1 MKKIINEKFYTK
13 YQKAF
18 EELYT
23 IPEILSKSLL
33 ITIVIWLID
42 YFNIFSKI
50 AERKEFI
57 FIGIIILLLALIKI
71 LDFKPWNLYKLTTVN
86 YTDSF
91 LVSSIIA
98 LFVYSIKID
107 ICNKEQYY
115 KTITIICLSF
125 LLLILELIRIRKI
138 NKIEKIE
145 EPANVYDLKELYDGK
160 IENKNNGLIL
170 IKEKEVDYDLLER
183 GNIINKL
190 YEVVTKCYNGEKF
203 VLSLQGE
210 WGSGK
215 TTIINNFKKLIKD
228 DSNIIIIDDF
238 DPWSYEDEQA
248 MFKGMFDSIMKKIG
262 INFSII
268 DISNFLNFYIDAI
281 FNNSKYENK
290 YKIAKKY
297 YLDIDKSN
305 KLKSIINTYLKNN
318 NKKILFIIDNIERAD
333 KSNIN
338 LLFKLVNNIFDFDN
352 VIYLLSF
359 DDNRMK
365 EIFKND
371 FNSNYK
377 YLKKIIQLEVKV
389 PKIDRSVILNVVGKC
404 IGNIIKLYNID
415 VKEKDIKEIA
425 ELISMEITDLRDLK
439 IYLNS
444 VISFNYASN
453 KRLNLHDTL
462 LLELIKSKNIELYEE
477 IWKNGIYFVSED
489 VNIYNKVNN
498 TDIKAFNKEAKEY
511 FDKLFKNENNRR
523 FGKTLA
529 SLFPY
534 VKNYLNENVVKP
546 EYDPY
551 PVSKSEYHENLKS
564 EKICN
569 ARYFD
574 LYFTQCSNEFTNINK
589 NIELFVRSINSENK
603 IELIENE
610 FEGIVN
616 LYTNWIQKYTFETL
630 QLYLDDIR
638 SKYLLLKIID
648 KHFKEY
654 DNTTLFF
661 GISALQ
667 RMYVIMADLIFE
679 ISIGEFDEY
688 LKSIE
693 NDYSKINILQEIE
706 SKMQNVKKIFP
717 KDDTRSE
724 YKKEKLNEYVNEMTE
739 NVISNNIDILNK
751 KYYFYNNI
759 WGIYKVT
766 KDNMEKRKTYIKNIL
781 NKENIFRFLND
792 LLSMSLSTIRIW
804 ICYKKINNRRI
815 FKYRRNR

>member
-1 MKKIINEKFYTK
+1 MKKIINEKFNTK

-33 ITIVIWLID
+33 ITIGIWLID

-57 FIGIIILLLALIKI
+57 FIGIIILILAVIKI
-71 LDFKPWNLYKLTTVN
+71 LGFKPWNLYKLTTVN

-138 NKIEKIE
+138 NKIEKNE

-262 INFSII
+262 INFSIR

-333 KSNIN
+333 KDNIN
-338 LLFKLVNNIFDFDN
+338 LLFKLVNNIFNFDN

-389 PKIDRSVILNVVGKC
+389 PKIDEDVMKDVVSIC
-404 IGNIIKLYNID
+404 IKNLMKLYEID
-415 VKEKDIKEIA
+415 FNEKDNEETIELLAQRIK
-425 ELISMEITDLRDLK
+425 DLRELK

-444 VISFNYASN
+444 VISFNHV
-453 KRLNLHDTL
+453 LNNNLNIQDTM
-462 LLELIKSKNIELYEE
+462 LLELIKSQNVELYEE
-477 IWKNGIYFVSED
+477 IWRNRQYFISED
-489 VNIYNKVNN
+489 TTIFGKSYNYGIREFN
-498 TDIKAFNKEAKEY
+498 IKAKKY
-511 FDKLFKNENNRR
+511 F
-523 FGKTLA
+523 A
-529 SLFPY
+529 SLFDSQTNEEYKEILAFMFPY
-534 VKNYLNENVVKP
+534 VENYLNDREVRTENAQYFNGK
-546 EYDPY
+546 EGYQT
-551 PVSKSEYHENLKS
+551 NLKN
-564 EKICN
+564 KRIFN
-569 ARYFD
+569 ARYFE
-574 LYFTQCSNEFTNINK
+574 LYFSQSNNEFTTINKIVEEFVKAINNEK
-589 NIELFVRSINSENK
+589 NIEIIYDTFGEVI
-603 IELIENE
+603 
-610 FEGIVN
+610 N
-616 LYTNWIQKYTFETL
+616 LYTNWIQKFTFETL
-630 QLYLDDIR
+630 QLYLNEIKP
-638 SKYLLLKIID
+638 KYLLLKIINT
-648 KHFKEY
+648 HLKEY
-654 DNTTLFF
+654 DDTAIFF
-661 GISALQ
+661 GLSAL
-667 RMYVIMADLIFE
+667 RRICIIMAELITE
-679 ISIGEFDEY
+679 ISKEEFDEFT
-688 LKSIE
+688 KNME
-693 NDYSKINILQEIE
+693 NDYSKIWIIKEIMNWIENGKNRFKEE
-706 SKMQNVKKIFP
+706 SKYR
-717 KDDTRSE
+717 KDRFNSILT
-724 YKKEKLNEYVNEMTE
+724 KMAE
-739 NVISNNIDILNK
+739 NVFTNNIDILNK
-751 KYYFYNNI
+751 NCYFPNNLNAI
-759 WGIYKVT
+759 FEIV
-766 KDNMEKRKTYIKNIL
+766 KDDNKKRKEYIKNIL
-781 NKENIFRFLND
+781 DQENVFRFLNEI
-792 LLSMSLSTIRIW
+792 LGRSIGSFRIW
-804 ICYKKINNRRI
+804 LCYKRISNRRI
-815 FKYRRNR
+815 FKCRRSR

>member
-1 MKKIINEKFYTK
+1 MKKIINEKFNTK

-57 FIGIIILLLALIKI
+57 FIGIIILILAVIKI
-71 LDFKPWNLYKLTTVN
+71 LGFKPWNLYKLTTVN

-91 LVSSIIA
+91 LVSSIIV

-115 KTITIICLSF
+115 KTIIIICLSF

-138 NKIEKIE
+138 NKIEKNE
-145 EPANVYDLKELYDGK
+145 EPVNVYDLKELYDGK

-248 MFKGMFDSIMKKIG
+248 MFKGMFDSIMKEIE
-262 INFSII
+262 INFSIR

-281 FNNSKYENK
+281 FNNSKYENI

-333 KSNIN
+333 KDNIN
-338 LLFKLVNNIFDFDN
+338 LLFKLVNNIFNFDN

-371 FNSNYK
+371 LNSNYK

-389 PKIDRSVILNVVGKC
+389 PKIDENVMKDVVGRC
-404 IGNIIKLYNID
+404 IKNLMKLYEINFN
-415 VKEKDIKEIA
+415 EKDNEKTIELLAQKIK
-425 ELISMEITDLRDLK
+425 DLRELK

-444 VISFNYASN
+444 VISFN
-453 KRLNLHDTL
+453 KLLNNNLNIQDTM
-462 LLELIKSKNIELYEE
+462 LLELIKSQNIELYEE
-477 IWKNGIYFVSED
+477 IWKNRKYFISED
-489 VNIYNKVNN
+489 TTIFGKSYNYD
-498 TDIKAFNKEAKEY
+498 TREFNKKAKDY
-511 FDKLFKNENNRR
+511 FDKLFILQTNKEYKEILS
-523 FGKTLA
+523 FM
-529 SLFPY
+529 FPY
-534 VKNYLNENVVKP
+534 VGNYFNDRKVRTENAQYFNGK
-546 EYDPY
+546 EDYQT
-551 PVSKSEYHENLKS
+551 NLKN
-564 EKICN
+564 KRIFN
-569 ARYFD
+569 ARYFE
-574 LYFTQCSNEFTNINK
+574 LYFSQCNNEFTIINK
-589 NIELFVRSINSENK
+589 IIEEFIKTINNEK
-603 IELIENE
+603 DIEIINNAFGEV
-610 FEGIVN
+610 IN
-616 LYTNWIQKYTFETL
+616 LYTNWVQKFTFETL
-630 QLYLDDIR
+630 QLYLNEVKT
-638 SKYLLLKIID
+638 KYLLLKIIN
-648 KHFKEY
+648 KHLKEY
-654 DNTTLFF
+654 DDTVIFF
-661 GISALQ
+661 GLSALG
-667 RMYVIMADLIFE
+667 RIHIIMAELITV
-679 ISIGEFDEY
+679 ISREEFDEFT
-688 LKSIE
+688 KKIE
-693 NDYSKINILQEIE
+693 KDYSKMWTIKEIIYWIE
-706 SKMQNVKKIFP
+706 NGKNGFKEENKYR
-717 KDDTRSE
+717 KDR
-724 YKKEKLNEYVNEMTE
+724 LNSMLTTMAE

-751 KYYFYNNI
+751 DFYFNNNLI
-759 WGIYKVT
+759 EILRIT
-766 KDNMEKRKTYIKNIL
+766 KERIEERKKYIKTIL
-781 NKENIFRFLND
+781 NQENIFRFLD
-792 LLSMSLSTIRIW
+792 ELLGKSISNLRIW

>member
-1 MKKIINEKFYTK
+1 MKKIINEKFNTK

-57 FIGIIILLLALIKI
+57 FIGIIILILAVIKI
-71 LDFKPWNLYKLTTVN
+71 LGFKPWNLYKLTTVN

-91 LVSSIIA
+91 FVSSIIA

-125 LLLILELIRIRKI
+125 SLLILELIRIRKI
-138 NKIEKIE
+138 NKIEKNE

-262 INFSII
+262 INFSIR

-305 KLKSIINTYLKNN
+305 KLKLIINTYLKNN

-333 KSNIN
+333 KDNIN
-338 LLFKLVNNIFDFDN
+338 LLFKLVNNIFNFDN

-389 PKIDRSVILNVVGKC
+389 PKIDENVMKDVVGRC
-404 IGNIIKLYNID
+404 IKNLMKLYEINFN
-415 VKEKDIKEIA
+415 EKDNEKTIELLAQKIK
-425 ELISMEITDLRDLK
+425 DLRELK

-444 VISFNYASN
+444 VISFN
-453 KRLNLHDTL
+453 KLLNNNLNIQDTM
-462 LLELIKSKNIELYEE
+462 LLELIKSQNVELYEE
-477 IWKNGIYFVSED
+477 IWRNRKYFISED
-489 VNIYNKVNN
+489 TTIFGKSYNYD
-498 TDIKAFNKEAKEY
+498 TREFNKKAKDY
-511 FDKLFKNENNRR
+511 FDKLFILQTNKEY
-523 FGKTLA
+523 KEILA
-529 SLFPY
+529 FMFPY
-534 VKNYLNENVVKP
+534 VENYLNDREVRTENTQYFYGK
-546 EYDPY
+546 EDYQT
-551 PVSKSEYHENLKS
+551 NLKN
-564 EKICN
+564 KRIFN
-569 ARYFD
+569 ARYFE
-574 LYFTQCSNEFTNINK
+574 LYFSQCNNEFTIINK
-589 NIELFVRSINSENK
+589 IIEEFIKTINNEKDIEIINNAFGEVINI
-603 IELIENE
+603 
-610 FEGIVN
+610 
-616 LYTNWIQKYTFETL
+616 YTNWVQKFTFETL
-630 QLYLDDIR
+630 QLHLNEVKP
-638 SKYLLLKIID
+638 KYLLLKIIN
-648 KHFKEY
+648 KHLKQY
-654 DNTTLFF
+654 DDTVIFF
-661 GISALQ
+661 GLSAL
-667 RMYVIMADLIFE
+667 RRIHIIMAELITE
-679 ISIGEFDEY
+679 ISREEFDEFT
-688 LKSIE
+688 KKIE
-693 NDYSKINILQEIE
+693 KDYSKMWTIKEIIYWIANGKNSFKEENKYRKDRLNSILTT
-706 SKMQNVKKIFP
+706 MA
-717 KDDTRSE
+717 
-724 YKKEKLNEYVNEMTE
+724 E

-751 KYYFYNNI
+751 NFYFNNNLI
-759 WGIYKVT
+759 EILRIT
-766 KDNMEKRKTYIKNIL
+766 KERIEERKKYIKTIL
-781 NKENIFRFLND
+781 NQENIFRFLD
-792 LLSMSLSTIRIW
+792 ELLGKSISNLRIW

-815 FKYRRNR
+815 FKYRRN

>member
-1 MKKIINEKFYTK
+1 MKKIINEKFNTK

-57 FIGIIILLLALIKI
+57 FIGIIILILAVIKI
-71 LDFKPWNLYKLTTVN
+71 LGFKPWNLYKLTTVN
-86 YTDSF
+86 YTDAF
-91 LVSSIIA
+91 FVSSIIA

-125 LLLILELIRIRKI
+125 SLLILELIRIRKI
-138 NKIEKIE
+138 NKIEKNE

-228 DSNIIIIDDF
+228 DSSIIIIDDF

-262 INFSII
+262 INFSIR

-305 KLKSIINTYLKNN
+305 KLKLIINTYLKNN

-333 KSNIN
+333 KDNIN
-338 LLFKLVNNIFDFDN
+338 LLFKLVNNIFNFDN

-389 PKIDRSVILNVVGKC
+389 PKIDENVMKDVVGRC
-404 IGNIIKLYNID
+404 IKNLMKLYEINFN
-415 VKEKDIKEIA
+415 EKDNEKTIELLAQKIK
-425 ELISMEITDLRDLK
+425 DLRELK

-444 VISFNYASN
+444 VISFN
-453 KRLNLHDTL
+453 KLLNNNLNIQDTM
-462 LLELIKSKNIELYEE
+462 LLELIKSQNVELYEE
-477 IWKNGIYFVSED
+477 IWRNRKYFISED
-489 VNIYNKVNN
+489 TTIFGKFYNYD
-498 TDIKAFNKEAKEY
+498 TREFNKKAKDY
-511 FDKLFKNENNRR
+511 FDKLFILQTNKEY
-523 FGKTLA
+523 KEILA
-529 SLFPY
+529 FMFPY
-534 VKNYLNENVVKP
+534 VENYLNDREVRTENTQYFYGK
-546 EYDPY
+546 EDYQT
-551 PVSKSEYHENLKS
+551 NLKN
-564 EKICN
+564 KRIFN
-569 ARYFD
+569 ARYFE
-574 LYFTQCSNEFTNINK
+574 LYFSQCNNEFTIINK
-589 NIELFVRSINSENK
+589 IIEEFIKTINNEKDIEIINNAFGEVINI
-603 IELIENE
+603 
-610 FEGIVN
+610 
-616 LYTNWIQKYTFETL
+616 YTNWVQKFTFETL
-630 QLYLDDIR
+630 QLHLNEVKP
-638 SKYLLLKIID
+638 KYLLLKIIN
-648 KHFKEY
+648 KHLKQY
-654 DNTTLFF
+654 DDTVIFF
-661 GISALQ
+661 GLSAL
-667 RMYVIMADLIFE
+667 RRIHIIMAELITE
-679 ISIGEFDEY
+679 ISREEFDEFT
-688 LKSIE
+688 KKIE
-693 NDYSKINILQEIE
+693 KDYSKMWTIKEIIYWIANGKNSFKEENKYRKDRLNSILTT
-706 SKMQNVKKIFP
+706 MA
-717 KDDTRSE
+717 
-724 YKKEKLNEYVNEMTE
+724 E

-751 KYYFYNNI
+751 NFYFNNNLI
-759 WGIYKVT
+759 EILRIT
-766 KDNMEKRKTYIKNIL
+766 KERIEERKKYIKTIL
-781 NKENIFRFLND
+781 NQENIFRFLD
-792 LLSMSLSTIRIW
+792 ELLGKSISNLRIW

-815 FKYRRNR
+815 FKYRRN

>member
-1 MKKIINEKFYTK
+1 MKKIINEKFNTK

-33 ITIVIWLID
+33 ITIGIWLID

-57 FIGIIILLLALIKI
+57 FIGIIILILAVIKI
-71 LDFKPWNLYKLTTVN
+71 LGFKPWNLYKLTTVN

-138 NKIEKIE
+138 NKIEKNE

-262 INFSII
+262 INFSIR

-333 KSNIN
+333 KDNIN
-338 LLFKLVNNIFDFDN
+338 LLFKLVNNIFNFDN

-389 PKIDRSVILNVVGKC
+389 PKIDEDVMKDVVSIC
-404 IGNIIKLYNID
+404 IKNLMKLYEID
-415 VKEKDIKEIA
+415 FNEKDNEETIELLAQRIK
-425 ELISMEITDLRDLK
+425 DLRELK

-444 VISFNYASN
+444 VISFNHV
-453 KRLNLHDTL
+453 LNNNLNIQDTM
-462 LLELIKSKNIELYEE
+462 LLELIKSQNVELYEE
-477 IWKNGIYFVSED
+477 IWRNRQYFISED
-489 VNIYNKVNN
+489 TTIFGKSYNYGIREFN
-498 TDIKAFNKEAKEY
+498 IKAKKY
-511 FDKLFKNENNRR
+511 F
-523 FGKTLA
+523 A
-529 SLFPY
+529 SLFDSQTNEEYKEILAFMFPY
-534 VKNYLNENVVKP
+534 VENYLNDREVRTENAQYFNGK
-546 EYDPY
+546 EDYQT
-551 PVSKSEYHENLKS
+551 NLKN
-564 EKICN
+564 KRIFN
-569 ARYFD
+569 ARYFE
-574 LYFTQCSNEFTNINK
+574 LYFSQSNNEFTTINKIVEEFIKAINNEK
-589 NIELFVRSINSENK
+589 NIEIIYDTFGEVI
-603 IELIENE
+603 
-610 FEGIVN
+610 N
-616 LYTNWIQKYTFETL
+616 LYTNWIQKFTFETL
-630 QLYLDDIR
+630 QLYLNEIKP
-638 SKYLLLKIID
+638 KYLLLKIINT
-648 KHFKEY
+648 HLKEY
-654 DNTTLFF
+654 DDTAIFF
-661 GISALQ
+661 GLSAL
-667 RMYVIMADLIFE
+667 RRICIIMAELITE
-679 ISIGEFDEY
+679 ISKEEFDEFT
-688 LKSIE
+688 KNME
-693 NDYSKINILQEIE
+693 NDYSKIWIIKEIMNWIENGKNRFKEE
-706 SKMQNVKKIFP
+706 SKYR
-717 KDDTRSE
+717 KDRFNSILT
-724 YKKEKLNEYVNEMTE
+724 KMAE
-739 NVISNNIDILNK
+739 NVFANNIDILNK
-751 KYYFYNNI
+751 NCYFPNNLNAI
-759 WGIYKVT
+759 FEIV
-766 KDNMEKRKTYIKNIL
+766 KDDNKKRKEYIKNIL
-781 NKENIFRFLND
+781 DQENVFRFLNEI
-792 LLSMSLSTIRIW
+792 LGRSIGSFRIW
-804 ICYKKINNRRI
+804 LCYKRISNRRI
-815 FKYRRNR
+815 FKCRRSR

>member
-1 MKKIINEKFYTK
+1 MKKIINEKFNTK

-33 ITIVIWLID
+33 ITMIIWLID

-71 LDFKPWNLYKLTTVN
+71 LDFKPWNLYKLATVN

-91 LVSSIIA
+91 LVSSIIS
-98 LFVYSIKID
+98 LFVYGIKID

-125 LLLILELIRIRKI
+125 LLLILELMRIRKI

-145 EPANVYDLKELYDGK
+145 EIANVYDLKELYDGK
-160 IENKNNGLIL
+160 IENKNNDLIL

-215 TTIINNFKKLIKD
+215 TTIINNFKKLLKD

-262 INFSII
+262 INFSIR
-268 DISNFLNFYIDAI
+268 DISNFLNFYIDAV

-333 KSNIN
+333 KDNIN

-371 FNSNYK
+371 LNSNYK

-389 PKIDRSVILNVVGKC
+389 PKIDENVMKDVVGRC
-404 IGNIIKLYNID
+404 IKNLMKLYEINFN
-415 VKEKDIKEIA
+415 EKDNEKTIELLAQKIK
-425 ELISMEITDLRDLK
+425 DLRELK

-444 VISFNYASN
+444 VISFN
-453 KRLNLHDTL
+453 KLLNNNLNTQDTM
-462 LLELIKSKNIELYEE
+462 LLELIKSQNIELYEE
-477 IWKNGIYFVSED
+477 IWRNRKYFISED
-489 VNIYNKVNN
+489 TTIFEKSYNYD
-498 TDIKAFNKEAKEY
+498 TRGFNKKAKDYFDRLFDSQINKEY
-511 FDKLFKNENNRR
+511 KEILSFM
-523 FGKTLA
+523 
-529 SLFPY
+529 FPY
-534 VKNYLNENVVKP
+534 VENYLNDREVRTENAQYFNGKE
-546 EYDPY
+546 EYQT
-551 PVSKSEYHENLKS
+551 NLKN
-564 EKICN
+564 KRIFN
-569 ARYFD
+569 ARYFE
-574 LYFTQCSNEFTNINK
+574 LYFSQSNNEFTIINK
-589 NIELFVRSINSENK
+589 IVEEFVKTINNEKDIEIINNAFSEV
-603 IELIENE
+603 I
-610 FEGIVN
+610 N
-616 LYTNWIQKYTFETL
+616 LYTNWVQKFTFETL
-630 QLYLDDIR
+630 QLYLNEVKP
-638 SKYLLLKIID
+638 KYLLLKIIN
-648 KHFKEY
+648 KHLKEY
-654 DNTTLFF
+654 DDTVIFL
-661 GISALQ
+661 GLSALQ
-667 RMYVIMADLIFE
+667 RIYIIMAELITE
-679 ISIGEFDEY
+679 ISREEFDEFT
-688 LKSIE
+688 KNIE
-693 NDYSKINILQEIE
+693 NDYSKIWIIKEIMYWIENGKNSFKEE
-706 SKMQNVKKIFP
+706 SKYRKGRLDSILTTMA
-717 KDDTRSE
+717 
-724 YKKEKLNEYVNEMTE
+724 E

-751 KYYFYNNI
+751 NFYFNNNLI
-759 WGIYKVT
+759 EILRIT
-766 KDNMEKRKTYIKNIL
+766 KERIGERKKYIKTIL
-781 NKENIFRFLND
+781 NQENIFRFLNE
-792 LLSMSLSTIRIW
+792 LLGRSIGNLRIW
-804 ICYKKINNRRI
+804 ICYK
-815 FKYRRNR
+815 

>member
-1 MKKIINEKFYTK
+1 MKKIINEKFNTK

-18 EELYT
+18 EELYA

-57 FIGIIILLLALIKI
+57 FIGIIILILAVIKI
-71 LDFKPWNLYKLTTVN
+71 LGFKPWNLYKLTTVN

-91 LVSSIIA
+91 FVSSIIA

-125 LLLILELIRIRKI
+125 SLLILELIRIRKI
-138 NKIEKIE
+138 NKIEKNE

-262 INFSII
+262 INFSIR

-305 KLKSIINTYLKNN
+305 KLKLIINTYLKNN

-333 KSNIN
+333 KDNIN
-338 LLFKLVNNIFDFDN
+338 LLFKLVNNIFNFDN

-389 PKIDRSVILNVVGKC
+389 PKIDEDVMKDVVSIC
-404 IGNIIKLYNID
+404 IKNLMKLYEINFN
-415 VKEKDIKEIA
+415 EKDNEETIELLSQRIK
-425 ELISMEITDLRDLK
+425 DLRELK

-444 VISFNYASN
+444 VISFNHV
-453 KRLNLHDTL
+453 LNNNLNIQDTM
-462 LLELIKSKNIELYEE
+462 LLELIKSQNVELYEE
-477 IWKNGIYFVSED
+477 IWRNRQYFISED
-489 VNIYNKVNN
+489 TTIFGKSYNYGIREFN
-498 TDIKAFNKEAKEY
+498 IKAKKY
-511 FDKLFKNENNRR
+511 F
-523 FGKTLA
+523 A
-529 SLFPY
+529 SLFDSQTNEEYKEILAFMFPY
-534 VKNYLNENVVKP
+534 VENYLNDREVRTENAQYFNGK
-546 EYDPY
+546 EDYQT
-551 PVSKSEYHENLKS
+551 NLKN
-564 EKICN
+564 KRIFN
-569 ARYFD
+569 ARYFE
-574 LYFTQCSNEFTNINK
+574 LYFSQSNNEFTTINKIVEEFVKTINNEK
-589 NIELFVRSINSENK
+589 NIEIIKDTFGEVI
-603 IELIENE
+603 
-610 FEGIVN
+610 N
-616 LYTNWIQKYTFETL
+616 LYTNWIQKFTFETL
-630 QLYLDDIR
+630 QLYLNEIKP
-638 SKYLLLKIID
+638 KYLLLKIINI
-648 KHFKEY
+648 HLKEY
-654 DNTTLFF
+654 DDTAIFF
-661 GISALQ
+661 GLSAL
-667 RMYVIMADLIFE
+667 RRICIIMAELITE
-679 ISIGEFDEY
+679 ISKEEFDEFT
-688 LKSIE
+688 KNME
-693 NDYSKINILQEIE
+693 NDYSKIWTIKEIIYWIE
-706 SKMQNVKKIFP
+706 NGKNNFKEGNKYR
-717 KDDTRSE
+717 KDR
-724 YKKEKLNEYVNEMTE
+724 LNSIPTTMAE
-739 NVISNNIDILNK
+739 NVFTNNIDILNK
-751 KYYFYNNI
+751 NCYFPNNLNAI
-759 WGIYKVT
+759 FEIVKG
-766 KDNMEKRKTYIKNIL
+766 DNKKRKEYIKNIL
-781 NKENIFRFLND
+781 DQENVFRFLNEI
-792 LLSMSLSTIRIW
+792 LGRSIGSFRIW

-815 FKYRRNR
+815 FKYRRN

>member
-1 MKKIINEKFYTK
+1 MKKIINEKFNTK

-57 FIGIIILLLALIKI
+57 FIGIIILILAVIKI
-71 LDFKPWNLYKLTTVN
+71 LGFKPWNLYKLTTVN
-86 YTDSF
+86 YTDAF
-91 LVSSIIA
+91 FVSSIIA

-125 LLLILELIRIRKI
+125 SLLILELIRIRKI
-138 NKIEKIE
+138 NKIEKNE

-228 DSNIIIIDDF
+228 DSSIIIIDDF

-262 INFSII
+262 INFSIR

-305 KLKSIINTYLKNN
+305 KLKLIINTYLKNN

-333 KSNIN
+333 KDNIN
-338 LLFKLVNNIFDFDN
+338 LLFKLVNNIFNFDN

-389 PKIDRSVILNVVGKC
+389 PKIDENVMKDVVGRC
-404 IGNIIKLYNID
+404 IKNLMKLYEINFN
-415 VKEKDIKEIA
+415 EKDNEKTIELLAQKIK
-425 ELISMEITDLRDLK
+425 DLRELK

-444 VISFNYASN
+444 VISFN
-453 KRLNLHDTL
+453 KLLNNNLNIQDTM
-462 LLELIKSKNIELYEE
+462 LLELIKSQNVELYEE
-477 IWKNGIYFVSED
+477 IWRNRKYFISED
-489 VNIYNKVNN
+489 TTIFGKFYNYD
-498 TDIKAFNKEAKEY
+498 TREFNKKAKDY
-511 FDKLFKNENNRR
+511 FDKLFILQTNKEY
-523 FGKTLA
+523 KEILA
-529 SLFPY
+529 FMFPY
-534 VKNYLNENVVKP
+534 VENYLNDREVRTENTQYFYGK
-546 EYDPY
+546 EDYQT
-551 PVSKSEYHENLKS
+551 NLKN
-564 EKICN
+564 KRIFN
-569 ARYFD
+569 ARYFE
-574 LYFTQCSNEFTNINK
+574 LYFSQCNNEFTIINK
-589 NIELFVRSINSENK
+589 IIEEFIKTINNEKDIEIINNAFGEVINI
-603 IELIENE
+603 
-610 FEGIVN
+610 
-616 LYTNWIQKYTFETL
+616 YTNWVQKFTFETL
-630 QLYLDDIR
+630 QLHLNEVKP
-638 SKYLLLKIID
+638 KYLLLKIIN
-648 KHFKEY
+648 KHLKQY
-654 DNTTLFF
+654 DDTVIFF
-661 GISALQ
+661 GLSAL
-667 RMYVIMADLIFE
+667 RRIHIIMAELITE
-679 ISIGEFDEY
+679 ISREEFDEFT
-688 LKSIE
+688 KKI
-693 NDYSKINILQEIE
+693 DYSKMWTIKEIIYWIANGKNSFKEENKYRKDRLNSILTT
-706 SKMQNVKKIFP
+706 MA
-717 KDDTRSE
+717 
-724 YKKEKLNEYVNEMTE
+724 E

-751 KYYFYNNI
+751 NFYFNNNLI
-759 WGIYKVT
+759 EILRIT
-766 KDNMEKRKTYIKNIL
+766 KERIEERKKYIKTIL
-781 NKENIFRFLND
+781 NQENIFRFLD
-792 LLSMSLSTIRIW
+792 ELLGKSISNLRIW

-815 FKYRRNR
+815 FKYRRN

>member
-33 ITIVIWLID
+33 ITIGIWLID

-57 FIGIIILLLALIKI
+57 FIGIIILILAVIKI
-71 LDFKPWNLYKLTTVN
+71 LGFKPWNLYKLTTVN

-138 NKIEKIE
+138 NKIEKNE

-190 YEVVTKCYNGEKF
+190 YEVVNKCYNGEKF

-262 INFSII
+262 INFSIR

-305 KLKSIINTYLKNN
+305 KLKLIINTYLKNN

-333 KSNIN
+333 KDNIN
-338 LLFKLVNNIFDFDN
+338 LLFKLVNNIFNFDN

-389 PKIDRSVILNVVGKC
+389 PKIDENVMKDVVGRC
-404 IGNIIKLYNID
+404 IKNLMKLYEINFN
-415 VKEKDIKEIA
+415 EKDNEKTIELLAQKIK
-425 ELISMEITDLRDLK
+425 DLRELK

-444 VISFNYASN
+444 VISFN
-453 KRLNLHDTL
+453 KLLNNNLNIQDTM
-462 LLELIKSKNIELYEE
+462 LLELIKSQNVELYEE
-477 IWKNGIYFVSED
+477 IWRNRKYFISED
-489 VNIYNKVNN
+489 TTIFGKSYNYD
-498 TDIKAFNKEAKEY
+498 TREFNKKAKDY
-511 FDKLFKNENNRR
+511 FDKLFILQTNKEY
-523 FGKTLA
+523 KEILA
-529 SLFPY
+529 FMFPY
-534 VKNYLNENVVKP
+534 VENYLNDREVRTENTQYFYGN
-546 EYDPY
+546 EDYQT
-551 PVSKSEYHENLKS
+551 NLKN
-564 EKICN
+564 KRIFN
-569 ARYFD
+569 ARYFE
-574 LYFTQCSNEFTNINK
+574 LYFSQCNNEFTIINK
-589 NIELFVRSINSENK
+589 IIEEFIKTINNEKDIGIINNAFSEV
-603 IELIENE
+603 I
-610 FEGIVN
+610 N
-616 LYTNWIQKYTFETL
+616 LYTNWGQKFTFETL
-630 QLYLDDIR
+630 QLYLNEVKP
-638 SKYLLLKIID
+638 KYLLLKIIN
-648 KHFKEY
+648 KHLKEY
-654 DNTTLFF
+654 DDTVIFF
-661 GISALQ
+661 GLSAL
-667 RMYVIMADLIFE
+667 RRIHIIMAELITV
-679 ISIGEFDEY
+679 ISREEFDEFT
-688 LKSIE
+688 KKIE
-693 NDYSKINILQEIE
+693 KDYSKMWNIKEIIYWIE
-706 SKMQNVKKIFP
+706 NGKNNFKEENKYR
-717 KDDTRSE
+717 KDR
-724 YKKEKLNEYVNEMTE
+724 LNSILTTMAE

-751 KYYFYNNI
+751 NFYFNNNLI
-759 WGIYKVT
+759 EILRIT
-766 KDNMEKRKTYIKNIL
+766 KERIEERKKYIKTIL
-781 NKENIFRFLND
+781 NQENIFRFLD
-792 LLSMSLSTIRIW
+792 ELLGKSISNLRIW

>member
-1 MKKIINEKFYTK
+1 MKKIINEKFNTK

-33 ITIVIWLID
+33 ITIGIWLID

-57 FIGIIILLLALIKI
+57 FLGIIILILAVIKI

-138 NKIEKIE
+138 NKIEKNE

-262 INFSII
+262 INFSIR

-333 KSNIN
+333 KDNIN
-338 LLFKLVNNIFDFDN
+338 LLFKLVNNIFNFDN

-389 PKIDRSVILNVVGKC
+389 PKIDENVMKDVVGRC
-404 IGNIIKLYNID
+404 IKNLMKLYEINFN
-415 VKEKDIKEIA
+415 EKDNEKTIELLAQKIK
-425 ELISMEITDLRDLK
+425 DLRELK

-444 VISFNYASN
+444 VISFN
-453 KRLNLHDTL
+453 KLLNNNLNIQDTM
-462 LLELIKSKNIELYEE
+462 LLELIKSQNVELYEE
-477 IWKNGIYFVSED
+477 IWRNRKYFISED
-489 VNIYNKVNN
+489 TTIFGKSYNYD
-498 TDIKAFNKEAKEY
+498 TREFNKKAKNY
-511 FDKLFKNENNRR
+511 FDKLFILQTNKEY
-523 FGKTLA
+523 KEILA
-529 SLFPY
+529 FMFPY
-534 VKNYLNENVVKP
+534 VGNYLNDREVRTENTQYFNGK
-546 EYDPY
+546 EDYQT
-551 PVSKSEYHENLKS
+551 NLKN
-564 EKICN
+564 KRIFN
-569 ARYFD
+569 ARYFE
-574 LYFTQCSNEFTNINK
+574 LYFSQCNNEFTIINK
-589 NIELFVRSINSENK
+589 IIEEFIKTINNEKDIEIINNAFGEVINIYK
-603 IELIENE
+603 
-610 FEGIVN
+610 
-616 LYTNWIQKYTFETL
+616 NWVQKFTFETL
-630 QLYLDDIR
+630 QLHLNEVKP
-638 SKYLLLKIID
+638 KYLLLKIIN
-648 KHFKEY
+648 KHLKQY
-654 DNTTLFF
+654 DDTVIFF
-661 GISALQ
+661 GLSAL
-667 RMYVIMADLIFE
+667 RRIHIIMAELITE
-679 ISIGEFDEY
+679 ISREEFDEFT
-688 LKSIE
+688 KKIE
-693 NDYSKINILQEIE
+693 KDYSKMWTIKEIIYWIENGKNSFKEENKYRKDRLNSILTT
-706 SKMQNVKKIFP
+706 MA
-717 KDDTRSE
+717 
-724 YKKEKLNEYVNEMTE
+724 E

-751 KYYFYNNI
+751 NFYFNNNLI
-759 WGIYKVT
+759 EILRIT
-766 KDNMEKRKTYIKNIL
+766 KERIEERKKYIKTIL
-781 NKENIFRFLND
+781 NQENIFRFLD
-792 LLSMSLSTIRIW
+792 ELLGRSISNLRIW
-804 ICYKKINNRRI
+804 ICHKKINNRRI

>member
-1 MKKIINEKFYTK
+1 MKKIINEKFNTK

-33 ITIVIWLID
+33 ITIGIWLID

-57 FIGIIILLLALIKI
+57 FLGIIILILAVIKI

-125 LLLILELIRIRKI
+125 LLLILELIRIMKI
-138 NKIEKIE
+138 NKIEKNE

-262 INFSII
+262 INFSIR

-305 KLKSIINTYLKNN
+305 KLKLIINTYLKNN

-333 KSNIN
+333 KDNIN
-338 LLFKLVNNIFDFDN
+338 LLFKLVNNIFNFDN

-389 PKIDRSVILNVVGKC
+389 PKIDENVMKDVVGRC
-404 IGNIIKLYNID
+404 IKNLMKLYEINFN
-415 VKEKDIKEIA
+415 EKDNEKTIELLAQKIK
-425 ELISMEITDLRDLK
+425 DLRELK

-444 VISFNYASN
+444 VISFN
-453 KRLNLHDTL
+453 KLLNNNLNIQDTM
-462 LLELIKSKNIELYEE
+462 LLELIKSQNVELYEE
-477 IWKNGIYFVSED
+477 IWRNRKYFISED
-489 VNIYNKVNN
+489 TTIFGKSYNYD
-498 TDIKAFNKEAKEY
+498 TREFNKKAKNY
-511 FDKLFKNENNRR
+511 FDKLFILQTNKEY
-523 FGKTLA
+523 KEILA
-529 SLFPY
+529 FMFPY
-534 VKNYLNENVVKP
+534 VENYLNDREVRTENTQYFYGK
-546 EYDPY
+546 EDYQT
-551 PVSKSEYHENLKS
+551 NLKN
-564 EKICN
+564 KRIFN
-569 ARYFD
+569 ARYFE
-574 LYFTQCSNEFTNINK
+574 LYFSQCNNEFTIINK
-589 NIELFVRSINSENK
+589 IIEEFIKTINNEKDIEIINNAFGEVINI
-603 IELIENE
+603 
-610 FEGIVN
+610 
-616 LYTNWIQKYTFETL
+616 YTNWVQKFTFETL
-630 QLYLDDIR
+630 QLHLNEVKP
-638 SKYLLLKIID
+638 KYLLLKIIN
-648 KHFKEY
+648 KHLKQY
-654 DNTTLFF
+654 DDTVIFF
-661 GISALQ
+661 GLSAL
-667 RMYVIMADLIFE
+667 RRIHIIMAELITE
-679 ISIGEFDEY
+679 ISREEFDEFT
-688 LKSIE
+688 KKIE
-693 NDYSKINILQEIE
+693 KDYSKMWTIKEIIYWIE
-706 SKMQNVKKIFP
+706 NGKNGFKEENKYR
-717 KDDTRSE
+717 KDR
-724 YKKEKLNEYVNEMTE
+724 LNSMLTTMAE

-751 KYYFYNNI
+751 DFYFNNNLI
-759 WGIYKVT
+759 EILRIT
-766 KDNMEKRKTYIKNIL
+766 KERIEERKKYIKTIL
-781 NKENIFRFLND
+781 NQENIFRFLD
-792 LLSMSLSTIRIW
+792 ELLGKSISNLRIW

>member
-1 MKKIINEKFYTK
+1 MKKIINEKFNTK

-33 ITIVIWLID
+33 ITIGIWLID

-57 FIGIIILLLALIKI
+57 FLGIIILILAVIKI

-125 LLLILELIRIRKI
+125 LLLILELIRIMKI
-138 NKIEKIE
+138 NKIEKNE
-145 EPANVYDLKELYDGK
+145 EPANVYDLKELYDEK

-262 INFSII
+262 INFSIR

-305 KLKSIINTYLKNN
+305 KLKLIINTYLKNN

-333 KSNIN
+333 KDNIN
-338 LLFKLVNNIFDFDN
+338 LLFKLVNNIFNFDN

-389 PKIDRSVILNVVGKC
+389 PKIDENVMKDVVGRC
-404 IGNIIKLYNID
+404 IKNLMKLYEINFN
-415 VKEKDIKEIA
+415 EKDNEKTIELLAQKIK
-425 ELISMEITDLRDLK
+425 DLRELK

-444 VISFNYASN
+444 VISFN
-453 KRLNLHDTL
+453 KLLNNNLNIQDTM
-462 LLELIKSKNIELYEE
+462 LLELIKSQNVELYEE
-477 IWKNGIYFVSED
+477 IWRNRKYFISED
-489 VNIYNKVNN
+489 TTIFGKSYNYD
-498 TDIKAFNKEAKEY
+498 TREFNKKAKNY
-511 FDKLFKNENNRR
+511 FDKLFILQTNKEY
-523 FGKTLA
+523 KEILA
-529 SLFPY
+529 FMFPY
-534 VKNYLNENVVKP
+534 VGNYLNDREVRTENTQYFNGK
-546 EYDPY
+546 EDYQT
-551 PVSKSEYHENLKS
+551 NLKN
-564 EKICN
+564 KRIFN
-569 ARYFD
+569 ARYFE
-574 LYFTQCSNEFTNINK
+574 LYFSQCNNEFTIINK
-589 NIELFVRSINSENK
+589 IIEEFIKTINNEKDIEIINNAFGEVINIYK
-603 IELIENE
+603 
-610 FEGIVN
+610 
-616 LYTNWIQKYTFETL
+616 NWVQKFTFETL
-630 QLYLDDIR
+630 QLHLNEVKP
-638 SKYLLLKIID
+638 KYLLLKIIN
-648 KHFKEY
+648 KHLKQY
-654 DNTTLFF
+654 DDTVIFF
-661 GISALQ
+661 GLSAL
-667 RMYVIMADLIFE
+667 RRIHIIMAELITE
-679 ISIGEFDEY
+679 ISREEFDEFT
-688 LKSIE
+688 KKIE
-693 NDYSKINILQEIE
+693 KDYSKMWTIKEIIYWIENGKNSFKEENKYRKDRLNSILTT
-706 SKMQNVKKIFP
+706 MA
-717 KDDTRSE
+717 
-724 YKKEKLNEYVNEMTE
+724 E

-751 KYYFYNNI
+751 NFYFNNNLI
-759 WGIYKVT
+759 EILRIT
-766 KDNMEKRKTYIKNIL
+766 KERIEERKKYIKTIL
-781 NKENIFRFLND
+781 NQENIFRFLD
-792 LLSMSLSTIRIW
+792 ELLGRSISNLRIW
-804 ICYKKINNRRI
+804 ICHKKINNRRI
-815 FKYRRNR
+815 FKCRRSR

>member
-1 MKKIINEKFYTK
+1 MKKIINEKFNTK

-57 FIGIIILLLALIKI
+57 FIGIIILILAVIKI
-71 LDFKPWNLYKLTTVN
+71 LGFKPWNLYKLTTVN

-91 LVSSIIA
+91 FVSSIIA

-138 NKIEKIE
+138 NKIEKNE

-262 INFSII
+262 INFSIR

-305 KLKSIINTYLKNN
+305 KLKSIINIYLKNN

-333 KSNIN
+333 KDNIN
-338 LLFKLVNNIFDFDN
+338 LLFKLVNNIFNFDN
-352 VIYLLSF
+352 VIY
-359 DDNRMK
+359 
-365 EIFKND
+365 
-371 FNSNYK
+371 
-377 YLKKIIQLEVKV
+377 
-389 PKIDRSVILNVVGKC
+389 
-404 IGNIIKLYNID
+404 
-415 VKEKDIKEIA
+415 
-425 ELISMEITDLRDLK
+425 
-439 IYLNS
+439 
-444 VISFNYASN
+444 
-453 KRLNLHDTL
+453 
-462 LLELIKSKNIELYEE
+462 
-477 IWKNGIYFVSED
+477 
-489 VNIYNKVNN
+489 
-498 TDIKAFNKEAKEY
+498 
-511 FDKLFKNENNRR
+511 
-523 FGKTLA
+523 
-529 SLFPY
+529 
-534 VKNYLNENVVKP
+534 
-546 EYDPY
+546 
-551 PVSKSEYHENLKS
+551 
-564 EKICN
+564 
-569 ARYFD
+569 
-574 LYFTQCSNEFTNINK
+574 
-589 NIELFVRSINSENK
+589 
-603 IELIENE
+603 
-610 FEGIVN
+610 
-616 LYTNWIQKYTFETL
+616 
-630 QLYLDDIR
+630 
-638 SKYLLLKIID
+638 
-648 KHFKEY
+648 
-654 DNTTLFF
+654 
-661 GISALQ
+661 
-667 RMYVIMADLIFE
+667 
-679 ISIGEFDEY
+679 
-688 LKSIE
+688 
-693 NDYSKINILQEIE
+693 
-706 SKMQNVKKIFP
+706 
-717 KDDTRSE
+717 
-724 YKKEKLNEYVNEMTE
+724 
-739 NVISNNIDILNK
+739 
-751 KYYFYNNI
+751 
-759 WGIYKVT
+759 
-766 KDNMEKRKTYIKNIL
+766 
-781 NKENIFRFLND
+781 
-792 LLSMSLSTIRIW
+792 
-804 ICYKKINNRRI
+804 
-815 FKYRRNR
+815 

>member
-1 MKKIINEKFYTK
+1 MKKIINEKFNTK

-57 FIGIIILLLALIKI
+57 FIGIIILILAVIKI
-71 LDFKPWNLYKLTTVN
+71 LGFKPWNLYKLTTVN

-91 LVSSIIA
+91 FVSSIIA

-138 NKIEKIE
+138 NKIEKNE

-262 INFSII
+262 INFSIR

-305 KLKSIINTYLKNN
+305 KLKLIINTYLKNN

-333 KSNIN
+333 KDNIN
-338 LLFKLVNNIFDFDN
+338 LLFKLVNNIFNFDN

-389 PKIDRSVILNVVGKC
+389 PKIDENVMKDVVGRC
-404 IGNIIKLYNID
+404 IKNLMKLYEINFN
-415 VKEKDIKEIA
+415 EKDNEKTTELLAQKIK
-425 ELISMEITDLRDLK
+425 DLRELK

-444 VISFNYASN
+444 VISFN
-453 KRLNLHDTL
+453 KLLNNNLNIQDTM
-462 LLELIKSKNIELYEE
+462 LLEVIKSQNIELYEE
-477 IWKNGIYFVSED
+477 IWRNRKYFISED
-489 VNIYNKVNN
+489 TTIFGKSYNYD
-498 TDIKAFNKEAKEY
+498 TREFNKKAKDY
-511 FDKLFKNENNRR
+511 FDKLFILQTNKEY
-523 FGKTLA
+523 KEILA
-529 SLFPY
+529 FMFPY
-534 VKNYLNENVVKP
+534 VENYLNDREVRTENTQYFYGK
-546 EYDPY
+546 EDYQT
-551 PVSKSEYHENLKS
+551 NLKN
-564 EKICN
+564 KRIFN
-569 ARYFD
+569 ARYFE
-574 LYFTQCSNEFTNINK
+574 LYFSQCNNEFTIINK
-589 NIELFVRSINSENK
+589 IIGEFIKTINNEKDIEIINNAFSEV
-603 IELIENE
+603 I
-610 FEGIVN
+610 N
-616 LYTNWIQKYTFETL
+616 LYTNWGQKFTFETL
-630 QLYLDDIR
+630 QLYLNEVKP
-638 SKYLLLKIID
+638 KYLLLKIIN
-648 KHFKEY
+648 KHLKEY
-654 DNTTLFF
+654 DDTVIFF
-661 GISALQ
+661 GLSAL
-667 RMYVIMADLIFE
+667 RRIHIIMAELITV
-679 ISIGEFDEY
+679 ISREEFDEFT
-688 LKSIE
+688 KKIE
-693 NDYSKINILQEIE
+693 KDYSKMWNIKEIIYWIE
-706 SKMQNVKKIFP
+706 NGKNSFKEENKYR
-717 KDDTRSE
+717 KDR
-724 YKKEKLNEYVNEMTE
+724 LNSILTTMAE
-739 NVISNNIDILNK
+739 NVISNNIDILSKNFYFNNNLIEILRITKERIEERK
-751 KYYFYNNI
+751 KYI
-759 WGIYKVT
+759 
-766 KDNMEKRKTYIKNIL
+766 KTIL
-781 NKENIFRFLND
+781 NQENIFRFLD
-792 LLSMSLSTIRIW
+792 ELLGKSISNLRIW

>member
-1 MKKIINEKFYTK
+1 MKKIINEKFNTK

-33 ITIVIWLID
+33 ITIGIWLID

-57 FIGIIILLLALIKI
+57 FIGIIILILAVIKI
-71 LDFKPWNLYKLTTVN
+71 LGFKPWNLYKLTTVN

-91 LVSSIIA
+91 FVSSIIA

-115 KTITIICLSF
+115 KTITIIFLSF
-125 LLLILELIRIRKI
+125 SLLILELIRIRKI
-138 NKIEKIE
+138 NKIEKNE

-262 INFSII
+262 INFSIR

-305 KLKSIINTYLKNN
+305 KLKSIINIYLKNN

-333 KSNIN
+333 KDNIN
-338 LLFKLVNNIFDFDN
+338 LLFKLVNNIFNFDN

-371 FNSNYK
+371 LNSNYK

-389 PKIDRSVILNVVGKC
+389 PKIDENVMKDVVGRC
-404 IGNIIKLYNID
+404 IKNLMKLYEINFN
-415 VKEKDIKEIA
+415 EKDNEKTIELLAQKIK
-425 ELISMEITDLRDLK
+425 DLRELK

-444 VISFNYASN
+444 VISFN
-453 KRLNLHDTL
+453 KLLNNNLNIQDTM
-462 LLELIKSKNIELYEE
+462 LLELIKSQNIELYEE
-477 IWKNGIYFVSED
+477 IWRNRKYFISED
-489 VNIYNKVNN
+489 TTIFGKSYNYD
-498 TDIKAFNKEAKEY
+498 TREFNKNAKDY
-511 FDKLFKNENNRR
+511 FDKLFILQTNKEY
-523 FGKTLA
+523 KEILA
-529 SLFPY
+529 FMFPY
-534 VKNYLNENVVKP
+534 VENYLNDREVRIENAQYFNGK
-546 EYDPY
+546 EDYQT
-551 PVSKSEYHENLKS
+551 NLKN
-564 EKICN
+564 KRIFN
-569 ARYFD
+569 ARYFE
-574 LYFTQCSNEFTNINK
+574 LYFSQCNNKFTIINK
-589 NIELFVRSINSENK
+589 IIEEFIKTINNEK
-603 IELIENE
+603 DIEIINNAFGEV
-610 FEGIVN
+610 IN
-616 LYTNWIQKYTFETL
+616 LYTNWVQKFTFETL
-630 QLYLDDIR
+630 QLYLNEVKP
-638 SKYLLLKIID
+638 KYLLLKIIN
-648 KHFKEY
+648 KHLKEY
-654 DNTTLFF
+654 DDTVIFF
-661 GISALQ
+661 GLSAL
-667 RMYVIMADLIFE
+667 RRIHIIMAELITV
-679 ISIGEFDEY
+679 ISREEFDEFT
-688 LKSIE
+688 KKIE
-693 NDYSKINILQEIE
+693 EDYSKMWTSKEIIYWIE
-706 SKMQNVKKIFP
+706 NGKNGFKEENKYR
-717 KDDTRSE
+717 KDR
-724 YKKEKLNEYVNEMTE
+724 LNSMLTTMAE

-751 KYYFYNNI
+751 DFYFNNNLI
-759 WGIYKVT
+759 EILRIT
-766 KDNMEKRKTYIKNIL
+766 KERIEERKKYIKTIL
-781 NKENIFRFLND
+781 NQENIFRFLD
-792 LLSMSLSTIRIW
+792 ELLGKSISNLRIW

>member
-1 MKKIINEKFYTK
+1 MKKIINEKFNTK

-57 FIGIIILLLALIKI
+57 FIGIIILILAVIKI
-71 LDFKPWNLYKLTTVN
+71 LGFKPWNLYKLTTVN

-91 LVSSIIA
+91 FVSSIIA

-125 LLLILELIRIRKI
+125 SLLILELIRIRKI
-138 NKIEKIE
+138 NKIEKNE
-145 EPANVYDLKELYDGK
+145 EPANVYDLKELYYGK

-228 DSNIIIIDDF
+228 DSSIIIIDDF

-262 INFSII
+262 INFSIR

-305 KLKSIINTYLKNN
+305 KLKLIINTYLKNN

-333 KSNIN
+333 KDNIN
-338 LLFKLVNNIFDFDN
+338 LLFKLVNNIFNFDN

-389 PKIDRSVILNVVGKC
+389 PKIDENVMKDVVGRC
-404 IGNIIKLYNID
+404 IKNLMKLYEINFN
-415 VKEKDIKEIA
+415 EKDNEKTIELLAQKIK
-425 ELISMEITDLRDLK
+425 DLRELK

-444 VISFNYASN
+444 VISFN
-453 KRLNLHDTL
+453 KLLNNNLNIQDTM
-462 LLELIKSKNIELYEE
+462 LLELIKSQNVELYEE
-477 IWKNGIYFVSED
+477 IWRNRKYFISED
-489 VNIYNKVNN
+489 TTIFGKFYNYD
-498 TDIKAFNKEAKEY
+498 TREFNKKAKDY
-511 FDKLFKNENNRR
+511 FDKLFILQTNKEY
-523 FGKTLA
+523 KEILA
-529 SLFPY
+529 FMFPY
-534 VKNYLNENVVKP
+534 VENYLNDREVRTENTQYFYGK
-546 EYDPY
+546 EDYQT
-551 PVSKSEYHENLKS
+551 NLKN
-564 EKICN
+564 KRIFN
-569 ARYFD
+569 ARYFE
-574 LYFTQCSNEFTNINK
+574 LYFSQCNNEFTIINK
-589 NIELFVRSINSENK
+589 IIEEFIKTINNEKDIEIINNAFGEVINI
-603 IELIENE
+603 
-610 FEGIVN
+610 
-616 LYTNWIQKYTFETL
+616 YTNWVQKFTFETL
-630 QLYLDDIR
+630 QLHLNEVKP
-638 SKYLLLKIID
+638 KYLLLKIIN
-648 KHFKEY
+648 KHLKQY
-654 DNTTLFF
+654 DDTVIFF
-661 GISALQ
+661 GLSAL
-667 RMYVIMADLIFE
+667 RRIHIIMAELITE
-679 ISIGEFDEY
+679 ISREEFDEFT
-688 LKSIE
+688 KKIE
-693 NDYSKINILQEIE
+693 KDYSKMWTIKEIIYWIANGKNSFKEENKYRKDRLNSILTT
-706 SKMQNVKKIFP
+706 MA
-717 KDDTRSE
+717 
-724 YKKEKLNEYVNEMTE
+724 E

-751 KYYFYNNI
+751 NFYFNNNLI
-759 WGIYKVT
+759 EILRIT
-766 KDNMEKRKTYIKNIL
+766 KERIEERKKYIKTIL
-781 NKENIFRFLND
+781 NQENIFRFLD
-792 LLSMSLSTIRIW
+792 ELLGKSISNLRIW

-815 FKYRRNR
+815 FKYRRN

>member
-1 MKKIINEKFYTK
+1 MKKIINEKFNTK

-33 ITIVIWLID
+33 ITIGIWLID
-42 YFNIFSKI
+42 YFDIFSKI

-57 FIGIIILLLALIKI
+57 FIGIIILILAVIKI
-71 LDFKPWNLYKLTTVN
+71 LGFKPWNLYKLTTVN

-138 NKIEKIE
+138 NKIEKNE

-262 INFSII
+262 INFSIR

-333 KSNIN
+333 KDNIH
-338 LLFKLVNNIFDFDN
+338 LLFKLVNNIFNFDN

-389 PKIDRSVILNVVGKC
+389 PKIDEDVMKDVVSIC
-404 IGNIIKLYNID
+404 IKNLMKLYEID
-415 VKEKDIKEIA
+415 FNEKDNEETIELLAQRIK
-425 ELISMEITDLRDLK
+425 DLRELK

-444 VISFNYASN
+444 VISFNHV
-453 KRLNLHDTL
+453 LNNNLNIQDTM
-462 LLELIKSKNIELYEE
+462 LLELIKSQNVELYEE
-477 IWKNGIYFVSED
+477 IWRNRQYFISED
-489 VNIYNKVNN
+489 TTIFGKSYNYGIREFN
-498 TDIKAFNKEAKEY
+498 IKAKKY
-511 FDKLFKNENNRR
+511 F
-523 FGKTLA
+523 A
-529 SLFPY
+529 SLFDSQTNEEYKEILAFMFPY
-534 VKNYLNENVVKP
+534 VENYLNDREVRTENAQYFNGK
-546 EYDPY
+546 EDYQT
-551 PVSKSEYHENLKS
+551 NLKN
-564 EKICN
+564 KRIFN
-569 ARYFD
+569 ARYFE
-574 LYFTQCSNEFTNINK
+574 LYFSQSNNEFTTINKIVEEFVKAINNEK
-589 NIELFVRSINSENK
+589 NIEIIYDTFGEVI
-603 IELIENE
+603 
-610 FEGIVN
+610 N
-616 LYTNWIQKYTFETL
+616 LYTNWIQKFTFETL
-630 QLYLDDIR
+630 QLYLNEIKP
-638 SKYLLLKIID
+638 KYLLLKIIN
-648 KHFKEY
+648 KHLKEY
-654 DNTTLFF
+654 DDTAIFF
-661 GISALQ
+661 GLSAL
-667 RMYVIMADLIFE
+667 RRICIIMAELITE
-679 ISIGEFDEY
+679 ISKEEFDEFT
-688 LKSIE
+688 KNME
-693 NDYSKINILQEIE
+693 NDYSKIWIIKEIMNWIENGKNRFKEE
-706 SKMQNVKKIFP
+706 SKYR
-717 KDDTRSE
+717 KDRFNSILT
-724 YKKEKLNEYVNEMTE
+724 KMAE
-739 NVISNNIDILNK
+739 NVFTNNIDILNK
-751 KYYFYNNI
+751 NCYFPNNLNAI
-759 WGIYKVT
+759 FEIV
-766 KDNMEKRKTYIKNIL
+766 KDDNKKRKEYIKNIL
-781 NKENIFRFLND
+781 DQENVFRFLNEI
-792 LLSMSLSTIRIW
+792 LGRSIGSFRIW
-804 ICYKKINNRRI
+804 LCYKRISNRRI
-815 FKYRRNR
+815 FKCRRSR

>member
-1 MKKIINEKFYTK
+1 MKKIINEKFNTK

-57 FIGIIILLLALIKI
+57 FIGIIILILAVIKI
-71 LDFKPWNLYKLTTVN
+71 LGFKPWNLYKLTTVN
-86 YTDSF
+86 YTDAF
-91 LVSSIIA
+91 FVSSIIA

-125 LLLILELIRIRKI
+125 SLLILELIRIRKI
-138 NKIEKIE
+138 NKIEKNE

-228 DSNIIIIDDF
+228 DSSIIIIDDF

-262 INFSII
+262 INFSIR

-305 KLKSIINTYLKNN
+305 KLKLIINTYLKNN

-333 KSNIN
+333 KDNIN
-338 LLFKLVNNIFDFDN
+338 LLFKLVNNIFNFDN

-389 PKIDRSVILNVVGKC
+389 PKIDENVMKDVVGRC
-404 IGNIIKLYNID
+404 IKNLMKLYEINFN
-415 VKEKDIKEIA
+415 EKDNEKTIELLAQKIK
-425 ELISMEITDLRDLK
+425 DLRELK

-444 VISFNYASN
+444 VISFN
-453 KRLNLHDTL
+453 KLLNNNLNIQDTM
-462 LLELIKSKNIELYEE
+462 LLELIKSQNVELYEE
-477 IWKNGIYFVSED
+477 IWRNRKYFISED
-489 VNIYNKVNN
+489 TTIFGKFYNYD
-498 TDIKAFNKEAKEY
+498 TREFNKKAKDY
-511 FDKLFKNENNRR
+511 FDKLFILQTNKEY
-523 FGKTLA
+523 KEILA
-529 SLFPY
+529 FMFPY
-534 VKNYLNENVVKP
+534 VENYLNDREVRTENTQYFYGK
-546 EYDPY
+546 EDYQT
-551 PVSKSEYHENLKS
+551 NLKN
-564 EKICN
+564 KRIFN
-569 ARYFD
+569 ARYFE
-574 LYFTQCSNEFTNINK
+574 LYFSQCNNEFTVINK
-589 NIELFVRSINSENK
+589 IIEEFIKTINNEKDIEIINNAFGEVINI
-603 IELIENE
+603 
-610 FEGIVN
+610 
-616 LYTNWIQKYTFETL
+616 YTNWVQKFTFETL
-630 QLYLDDIR
+630 QLHLNEVKP
-638 SKYLLLKIID
+638 KYLLLKIIN
-648 KHFKEY
+648 KHLKQY
-654 DNTTLFF
+654 DDTVIFF
-661 GISALQ
+661 GLSAL
-667 RMYVIMADLIFE
+667 RRIHIIMAELITE
-679 ISIGEFDEY
+679 ISREEFDEFT
-688 LKSIE
+688 KKIE
-693 NDYSKINILQEIE
+693 KDYSKMWTIKEIIYWIANGKNSFKEENKYRKDRLNSILTT
-706 SKMQNVKKIFP
+706 MA
-717 KDDTRSE
+717 
-724 YKKEKLNEYVNEMTE
+724 E

-751 KYYFYNNI
+751 NFYFNNNLI
-759 WGIYKVT
+759 EILRIT
-766 KDNMEKRKTYIKNIL
+766 KERIEERKKYIKTIL
-781 NKENIFRFLND
+781 NQENIFRFLD
-792 LLSMSLSTIRIW
+792 ELLGKSISNLRIW

-815 FKYRRNR
+815 FKYRRN

>member
-1 MKKIINEKFYTK
+1 MKKIINEKFNTK

-33 ITIVIWLID
+33 ITIGIWLID

-57 FIGIIILLLALIKI
+57 FIGIIILILAVIKI
-71 LDFKPWNLYKLTTVN
+71 LGFKPWNLYKLTTVN

-138 NKIEKIE
+138 NKIEKNE

-262 INFSII
+262 INFSIR

-305 KLKSIINTYLKNN
+305 KLKLIINTYLKNN

-333 KSNIN
+333 KDNIN
-338 LLFKLVNNIFDFDN
+338 LLFKLVNNIFNFDN

-389 PKIDRSVILNVVGKC
+389 PKIDENVMKDVVDRC
-404 IGNIIKLYNID
+404 IKNLMKLYEINFN
-415 VKEKDIKEIA
+415 EKDNEKTIELLAQKIK
-425 ELISMEITDLRDLK
+425 DLRELK

-444 VISFNYASN
+444 VISFN
-453 KRLNLHDTL
+453 KLLNNNLNIQDTM
-462 LLELIKSKNIELYEE
+462 LLELIKSQNVELYEE
-477 IWKNGIYFVSED
+477 IWRNRKYFISED
-489 VNIYNKVNN
+489 TTIFGKSYNYD
-498 TDIKAFNKEAKEY
+498 TREFNKKAKNY
-511 FDKLFKNENNRR
+511 FDKLFILQTNKEY
-523 FGKTLA
+523 KEILA
-529 SLFPY
+529 FMFPY
-534 VKNYLNENVVKP
+534 VENYLNDREVRTENTQYFYGK
-546 EYDPY
+546 EDYQT
-551 PVSKSEYHENLKS
+551 NLKN
-564 EKICN
+564 KRIFN
-569 ARYFD
+569 ARYFE
-574 LYFTQCSNEFTNINK
+574 LYFSQCNNEFTIINK
-589 NIELFVRSINSENK
+589 IIEEFIKTINNEKDIEIINNAFGEVINI
-603 IELIENE
+603 
-610 FEGIVN
+610 
-616 LYTNWIQKYTFETL
+616 YTNWVQKFTFETL
-630 QLYLDDIR
+630 QLHLNEVKP
-638 SKYLLLKIID
+638 KYLLLKIIN
-648 KHFKEY
+648 KHLKQY
-654 DNTTLFF
+654 DDTVIFF
-661 GISALQ
+661 GLSAL
-667 RMYVIMADLIFE
+667 RRIHIIMAELITE
-679 ISIGEFDEY
+679 ISREEFDEFT
-688 LKSIE
+688 KKIE
-693 NDYSKINILQEIE
+693 KDYSKMWTIKEIIYWIENGKNSFKEENKYRKDRLNSILTT
-706 SKMQNVKKIFP
+706 MA
-717 KDDTRSE
+717 
-724 YKKEKLNEYVNEMTE
+724 E

-751 KYYFYNNI
+751 NFYFNNNLI
-759 WGIYKVT
+759 EILRIT
-766 KDNMEKRKTYIKNIL
+766 KERIEERKKYIKTIL
-781 NKENIFRFLND
+781 NQENIFRFLD
-792 LLSMSLSTIRIW
+792 ELLGKSISNLRIW

>member
-1 MKKIINEKFYTK
+1 MKKIINEKFNTK

-57 FIGIIILLLALIKI
+57 FIGIIILILAVIKI
-71 LDFKPWNLYKLTTVN
+71 LGFKPWNLYKLTTVN
-86 YTDSF
+86 YTDAF
-91 LVSSIIA
+91 FVSSIIA

-125 LLLILELIRIRKI
+125 SLLILELIRIRKI
-138 NKIEKIE
+138 NKIEKNE

-262 INFSII
+262 INFSIR

-305 KLKSIINTYLKNN
+305 KLKLIINTYLKNN

-333 KSNIN
+333 KDNIN
-338 LLFKLVNNIFDFDN
+338 LLFKLVNNIFNFDN

-389 PKIDRSVILNVVGKC
+389 PKIDENVMKDVVGRC
-404 IGNIIKLYNID
+404 IKNLMKLYEINFN
-415 VKEKDIKEIA
+415 EKDNEKTIELLAQKIK
-425 ELISMEITDLRDLK
+425 DLRELK

-444 VISFNYASN
+444 VISFN
-453 KRLNLHDTL
+453 KLLNNNLNIQDTM
-462 LLELIKSKNIELYEE
+462 LLELIKSQNVELYEE
-477 IWKNGIYFVSED
+477 IWRNRKYFISED
-489 VNIYNKVNN
+489 TTIFGKSYNYD
-498 TDIKAFNKEAKEY
+498 TREFNKKAKDY
-511 FDKLFKNENNRR
+511 FDKLFILQTNKEY
-523 FGKTLA
+523 KEILA
-529 SLFPY
+529 FMFPY
-534 VKNYLNENVVKP
+534 VENYLNDREVRTENTQYFYGK
-546 EYDPY
+546 EDYQT
-551 PVSKSEYHENLKS
+551 NLKN
-564 EKICN
+564 KRIFN
-569 ARYFD
+569 ARYFE
-574 LYFTQCSNEFTNINK
+574 LYFSQCNNEFTIINK
-589 NIELFVRSINSENK
+589 IIEEFIKTINNEKDIEIINNAFGEVINI
-603 IELIENE
+603 
-610 FEGIVN
+610 
-616 LYTNWIQKYTFETL
+616 YTNWVQKFTFETL
-630 QLYLDDIR
+630 QLHLNEVKP
-638 SKYLLLKIID
+638 KYLLLKIIN
-648 KHFKEY
+648 KHLKQY
-654 DNTTLFF
+654 DDTVIFF
-661 GISALQ
+661 GLSAL
-667 RMYVIMADLIFE
+667 RRIHIIMAELITE
-679 ISIGEFDEY
+679 ISREEFDEFT
-688 LKSIE
+688 KKIE
-693 NDYSKINILQEIE
+693 KDYSKMWTIKEIIYWIANGKNSFKEENKYRKDRLNSILTT
-706 SKMQNVKKIFP
+706 MA
-717 KDDTRSE
+717 
-724 YKKEKLNEYVNEMTE
+724 E

-751 KYYFYNNI
+751 NFYFNNNLI
-759 WGIYKVT
+759 EILRIT
-766 KDNMEKRKTYIKNIL
+766 KERIEERKKYIKTIL
-781 NKENIFRFLND
+781 NQENIFRFLD
-792 LLSMSLSTIRIW
+792 ELLGKSISNLRIW

-815 FKYRRNR
+815 FKYRRN

>member
-1 MKKIINEKFYTK
+1 MKKIINEKFNTK

-33 ITIVIWLID
+33 ITIGIWLID

-57 FIGIIILLLALIKI
+57 FIGIIILILAVIKI
-71 LDFKPWNLYKLTTVN
+71 LGFKPWNLYKLTTVN

-91 LVSSIIA
+91 LVSSIIV

-115 KTITIICLSF
+115 KTIIIICLSF

-138 NKIEKIE
+138 NKIEKNE

-248 MFKGMFDSIMKKIG
+248 MFKGMFDSIMKEIE
-262 INFSII
+262 INFSIR

-281 FNNSKYENK
+281 FNNSKYENI

-333 KSNIN
+333 KDNIN
-338 LLFKLVNNIFDFDN
+338 LLFKLVNNIFNFDN

-371 FNSNYK
+371 LNSNYK

-389 PKIDRSVILNVVGKC
+389 PKIDENVMKDVVGRC
-404 IGNIIKLYNID
+404 IKNLMKLYEINFN
-415 VKEKDIKEIA
+415 EKDNEKTIELLAQKIK
-425 ELISMEITDLRDLK
+425 DLRELK

-444 VISFNYASN
+444 VISFN
-453 KRLNLHDTL
+453 KLLNNNLNIQDTM
-462 LLELIKSKNIELYEE
+462 LLELIKSQNIELYEE
-477 IWKNGIYFVSED
+477 IWKNRKYFISED
-489 VNIYNKVNN
+489 TTIFGKSYNYD
-498 TDIKAFNKEAKEY
+498 TREFNKKAKDY
-511 FDKLFKNENNRR
+511 FDKLFILQTNKEYKEILS
-523 FGKTLA
+523 FM
-529 SLFPY
+529 FPY
-534 VKNYLNENVVKP
+534 VGNYFNDRKVRTENAQYFNGK
-546 EYDPY
+546 EDYQT
-551 PVSKSEYHENLKS
+551 NLKN
-564 EKICN
+564 KRIFN
-569 ARYFD
+569 ARYFE
-574 LYFTQCSNEFTNINK
+574 LYFSQCNNEFTIINK
-589 NIELFVRSINSENK
+589 IIEEFIKTINNEK
-603 IELIENE
+603 DIEIINNAFGEV
-610 FEGIVN
+610 IN
-616 LYTNWIQKYTFETL
+616 LYTNWVQKFTFETL
-630 QLYLDDIR
+630 QLYLNEVKT
-638 SKYLLLKIID
+638 KYLLLKIIN
-648 KHFKEY
+648 KHLKEY
-654 DNTTLFF
+654 DDTVIFF
-661 GISALQ
+661 GLSALG
-667 RMYVIMADLIFE
+667 RIHIIMAELITV
-679 ISIGEFDEY
+679 ISREEFDEFT
-688 LKSIE
+688 KKIE
-693 NDYSKINILQEIE
+693 KDYSKMWTIKEIIYWIE
-706 SKMQNVKKIFP
+706 NGKNGFKEENKYR
-717 KDDTRSE
+717 KDR
-724 YKKEKLNEYVNEMTE
+724 LNSMLTTMAE

-751 KYYFYNNI
+751 DFYFNNNLI
-759 WGIYKVT
+759 EILRIT
-766 KDNMEKRKTYIKNIL
+766 KERIEERKKYIKTIL
-781 NKENIFRFLND
+781 NQENIFRFLD
-792 LLSMSLSTIRIW
+792 ELLGKSISNLRIW

>member
-1 MKKIINEKFYTK
+1 MKKIINEKFNTK

-33 ITIVIWLID
+33 ITIGIWLID

-57 FIGIIILLLALIKI
+57 FIGIIILILAVIKI
-71 LDFKPWNLYKLTTVN
+71 LGFKPWNLYKLTTVN

-91 LVSSIIA
+91 FVSSIIA

-125 LLLILELIRIRKI
+125 SLLILELIRIRKI
-138 NKIEKIE
+138 NKIEKNE

-190 YEVVTKCYNGEKF
+190 YEVVNKCYNGEKF

-262 INFSII
+262 INFSIR

-305 KLKSIINTYLKNN
+305 KLKLIINTYLKNN

-333 KSNIN
+333 KDNIN
-338 LLFKLVNNIFDFDN
+338 LLFKLVNNIFNFDN

-389 PKIDRSVILNVVGKC
+389 PKIDENVMKDVVGRC
-404 IGNIIKLYNID
+404 IKNLMKLYEINFN
-415 VKEKDIKEIA
+415 EKDNEKTIELLAQKIK
-425 ELISMEITDLRDLK
+425 DLRELK

-444 VISFNYASN
+444 VISFN
-453 KRLNLHDTL
+453 KLLNNNLNIQDTM
-462 LLELIKSKNIELYEE
+462 LLELIKSQNVELYEE
-477 IWKNGIYFVSED
+477 IWRNRKYFISED
-489 VNIYNKVNN
+489 TTIFGKSYNYD
-498 TDIKAFNKEAKEY
+498 TREFNKKAKDY
-511 FDKLFKNENNRR
+511 FDKLFILQTNKEY
-523 FGKTLA
+523 KEILA
-529 SLFPY
+529 FMFPY
-534 VKNYLNENVVKP
+534 VENYLNDREVRTENTQYFYGN
-546 EYDPY
+546 EDYQT
-551 PVSKSEYHENLKS
+551 NLKN
-564 EKICN
+564 KRIFN
-569 ARYFD
+569 ARYFE
-574 LYFTQCSNEFTNINK
+574 LYFSQCNNEFTIINK
-589 NIELFVRSINSENK
+589 IIEEFIKTINNEKDIGIINNAFSEV
-603 IELIENE
+603 I
-610 FEGIVN
+610 N
-616 LYTNWIQKYTFETL
+616 LYTNWGQKFTFETL
-630 QLYLDDIR
+630 QLYLNEVKP
-638 SKYLLLKIID
+638 KYLLLKIIN
-648 KHFKEY
+648 KHLKEY
-654 DNTTLFF
+654 DDTVIFF
-661 GISALQ
+661 GLSAL
-667 RMYVIMADLIFE
+667 RRIHIIMAELITV
-679 ISIGEFDEY
+679 ISREEFDEFT
-688 LKSIE
+688 KKIE
-693 NDYSKINILQEIE
+693 KDYSKMWNIKEIIYWIE
-706 SKMQNVKKIFP
+706 NGKNNFKEENKYR
-717 KDDTRSE
+717 KDR
-724 YKKEKLNEYVNEMTE
+724 LNSILTTMAE

-751 KYYFYNNI
+751 NFYFNNNLI
-759 WGIYKVT
+759 EILRIT
-766 KDNMEKRKTYIKNIL
+766 KERIEERKKYIKTIL
-781 NKENIFRFLND
+781 NQENIFRFLD
-792 LLSMSLSTIRIW
+792 ELLGKSISNLRIW

>member
-1 MKKIINEKFYTK
+1 MKKIINEKFNTK

-33 ITIVIWLID
+33 ITIGIWLID

-57 FIGIIILLLALIKI
+57 FIGIIILILAVIKI

-125 LLLILELIRIRKI
+125 LLLILELIRIMKI
-138 NKIEKIE
+138 NKIEKNE

-262 INFSII
+262 INFSIR

-333 KSNIN
+333 KDNIN
-338 LLFKLVNNIFDFDN
+338 LLFKLVNNIFNFDN

-371 FNSNYK
+371 LNSNYK

-389 PKIDRSVILNVVGKC
+389 PKIDENVMKDVVGRC
-404 IGNIIKLYNID
+404 IKNLMKLYEINFN
-415 VKEKDIKEIA
+415 EKDNEKTIELLAQKIK
-425 ELISMEITDLRDLK
+425 DLRELK

-444 VISFNYASN
+444 VISFN
-453 KRLNLHDTL
+453 KLLNNNLNIQDTM
-462 LLELIKSKNIELYEE
+462 LLELIKSQNIELYEE
-477 IWKNGIYFVSED
+477 IWKNRKYFISED
-489 VNIYNKVNN
+489 TTIFGKSYNYD
-498 TDIKAFNKEAKEY
+498 TREFNKKAKDY
-511 FDKLFKNENNRR
+511 FDKLFILQTNKEYKEILS
-523 FGKTLA
+523 FM
-529 SLFPY
+529 FPY
-534 VKNYLNENVVKP
+534 VGNYFNDRKVRTENAQYFNGK
-546 EYDPY
+546 EDYQT
-551 PVSKSEYHENLKS
+551 NLKN
-564 EKICN
+564 KRIFN
-569 ARYFD
+569 ARYFE
-574 LYFTQCSNEFTNINK
+574 LYFSQCNNEFTIINK
-589 NIELFVRSINSENK
+589 IIEEFIKTINNEK
-603 IELIENE
+603 DIEIINNAFGEV
-610 FEGIVN
+610 IN
-616 LYTNWIQKYTFETL
+616 LDTNWVQKFTFETL
-630 QLYLDDIR
+630 QLYLNEVKT
-638 SKYLLLKIID
+638 KYLLLKIIN
-648 KHFKEY
+648 KHLKEY
-654 DNTTLFF
+654 DDTVIFF
-661 GISALQ
+661 GLSALG
-667 RMYVIMADLIFE
+667 RIHIIMAELITV
-679 ISIGEFDEY
+679 ISREEFDEFT
-688 LKSIE
+688 KKIE
-693 NDYSKINILQEIE
+693 KDYSKMWTIKEIIYWIE
-706 SKMQNVKKIFP
+706 NGKNGFKEENKYR
-717 KDDTRSE
+717 KDR
-724 YKKEKLNEYVNEMTE
+724 LNSMLTTMAE

-751 KYYFYNNI
+751 DFYFNNNLI
-759 WGIYKVT
+759 EILRIT
-766 KDNMEKRKTYIKNIL
+766 KERIEERKKYIKTIL
-781 NKENIFRFLND
+781 NQENIFRFLD
-792 LLSMSLSTIRIW
+792 ELLGKSISNLRIW

>member
-1 MKKIINEKFYTK
+1 MKKIINEKFNTK
-13 YQKAF
+13 YQEAF

-57 FIGIIILLLALIKI
+57 FIGIIILILAVIKI
-71 LDFKPWNLYKLTTVN
+71 LGFKPWNLYKLTTVN

-91 LVSSIIA
+91 FVSSIIA

-138 NKIEKIE
+138 NKIEKNE

-215 TTIINNFKKLIKD
+215 TTVINNFKKLIKD
-228 DSNIIIIDDF
+228 DLNIIIIDDF

-262 INFSII
+262 INFSIR

-305 KLKSIINTYLKNN
+305 KLKLIINTYLKNN

-333 KSNIN
+333 KDNIN
-338 LLFKLVNNIFDFDN
+338 LLFKLVNNIFNFDN

-389 PKIDRSVILNVVGKC
+389 PKIDENVMKDVVGRC
-404 IGNIIKLYNID
+404 IKNLMKLYEINFN
-415 VKEKDIKEIA
+415 EKDNEKTIELLAQKIK
-425 ELISMEITDLRDLK
+425 DLRELK

-444 VISFNYASN
+444 VISFN
-453 KRLNLHDTL
+453 KLLNNNLNIQDTM
-462 LLELIKSKNIELYEE
+462 LLELIKSQNVELYEE
-477 IWKNGIYFVSED
+477 IWRNRKYFISED
-489 VNIYNKVNN
+489 TTIFGKSYNYD
-498 TDIKAFNKEAKEY
+498 TREFNKKAKDY
-511 FDKLFKNENNRR
+511 FDKLFILQTNKEY
-523 FGKTLA
+523 KEILA
-529 SLFPY
+529 FMFPY
-534 VKNYLNENVVKP
+534 VENYLNDREVRTESTQYFYGK
-546 EYDPY
+546 EDYQT
-551 PVSKSEYHENLKS
+551 NLKN
-564 EKICN
+564 KRIFN
-569 ARYFD
+569 ARYFE
-574 LYFTQCSNEFTNINK
+574 LYFSQCNNEFTIINK
-589 NIELFVRSINSENK
+589 IIEEFIKTINNEKDIEIINNAFSEV
-603 IELIENE
+603 I
-610 FEGIVN
+610 N
-616 LYTNWIQKYTFETL
+616 LYTNWGQKFTFETL
-630 QLYLDDIR
+630 QLYLNEVKP
-638 SKYLLLKIID
+638 KYLLLKIIN
-648 KHFKEY
+648 KHLKEY
-654 DNTTLFF
+654 DDTVIFF
-661 GISALQ
+661 GLSAL
-667 RMYVIMADLIFE
+667 RRIHIIMAELITV
-679 ISIGEFDEY
+679 ISREEFDEFT
-688 LKSIE
+688 KKIE
-693 NDYSKINILQEIE
+693 KDYSKMWNIKEIIYWIE
-706 SKMQNVKKIFP
+706 NGKNNFKEENKYR
-717 KDDTRSE
+717 KDR
-724 YKKEKLNEYVNEMTE
+724 LNSILTTMAE

-751 KYYFYNNI
+751 NFYFNNNLI
-759 WGIYKVT
+759 EILRIT
-766 KDNMEKRKTYIKNIL
+766 KERIEERKKYIKTIL
-781 NKENIFRFLND
+781 NQENIFRFLD
-792 LLSMSLSTIRIW
+792 ELLGKSISNLRIW

>member
-1 MKKIINEKFYTK
+1 MKKIINEKFNTK

-33 ITIVIWLID
+33 ITIGIWLID

-138 NKIEKIE
+138 NKIEKNE

-262 INFSII
+262 INFSIR

-333 KSNIN
+333 KDNIN
-338 LLFKLVNNIFDFDN
+338 LLFKLVNNIFNFDN

-371 FNSNYK
+371 LNSNYK

-389 PKIDRSVILNVVGKC
+389 PKIDENVMKDVVGRC
-404 IGNIIKLYNID
+404 IKNLMKLYEINFN
-415 VKEKDIKEIA
+415 EKDNEKTIELLAQKIK
-425 ELISMEITDLRDLK
+425 DLRELK

-444 VISFNYASN
+444 VISFN
-453 KRLNLHDTL
+453 KLLNNNLNIQDTM
-462 LLELIKSKNIELYEE
+462 LLELIKSQNIELYEE
-477 IWKNGIYFVSED
+477 IWRNRKYFISED
-489 VNIYNKVNN
+489 TTIFGKSYNYD
-498 TDIKAFNKEAKEY
+498 TREFNKKAKNY
-511 FDKLFKNENNRR
+511 FDKLFILQTNKEY
-523 FGKTLA
+523 KEILA
-529 SLFPY
+529 FMFPY
-534 VKNYLNENVVKP
+534 VENYLNDREVRAENTQYFYGK
-546 EYDPY
+546 EDYQT
-551 PVSKSEYHENLKS
+551 NLKN
-564 EKICN
+564 KRIFN
-569 ARYFD
+569 ARYFE
-574 LYFTQCSNEFTNINK
+574 LYFSQCNNEFTIINK
-589 NIELFVRSINSENK
+589 IIEEFIKTINNEK
-603 IELIENE
+603 DIEIINNA
-610 FEGIVN
+610 FSKVIN
-616 LYTNWIQKYTFETL
+616 LYTNWVQKFTFETL
-630 QLYLDDIR
+630 QLYLNEVKP
-638 SKYLLLKIID
+638 KYLLLKIIN
-648 KHFKEY
+648 KHLKEY
-654 DNTTLFF
+654 DDTVIFF
-661 GISALQ
+661 GLSAL
-667 RMYVIMADLIFE
+667 RRIHIIMAELITV
-679 ISIGEFDEY
+679 ISGEEFDEFT
-688 LKSIE
+688 KNME
-693 NDYSKINILQEIE
+693 NDYSKIWIIKEIMNWIENGKNRFKEE
-706 SKMQNVKKIFP
+706 SKYR
-717 KDDTRSE
+717 KDRFNSILT
-724 YKKEKLNEYVNEMTE
+724 KMAE
-739 NVISNNIDILNK
+739 NVFKNNIDILNK
-751 KYYFYNNI
+751 NCYFPNNLNAI
-759 WGIYKVT
+759 FEIV
-766 KDNMEKRKTYIKNIL
+766 KDDNKKRKEYIKNIL
-781 NKENIFRFLND
+781 DQENVFRFLNEI
-792 LLSMSLSTIRIW
+792 LGRSIGSFRIW
-804 ICYKKINNRRI
+804 LCYKRISNRRI
-815 FKYRRNR
+815 FKCRRSR

>member
-1 MKKIINEKFYTK
+1 MKKIINEKFNTK

-57 FIGIIILLLALIKI
+57 FIGIIILILAVIKI
-71 LDFKPWNLYKLTTVN
+71 LGFKPWNLYKLTTVN

-91 LVSSIIA
+91 FVSSIIA

-125 LLLILELIRIRKI
+125 SLLILELIRIRKI
-138 NKIEKIE
+138 NKIEKNE

-228 DSNIIIIDDF
+228 DSSIIIIDDF

-262 INFSII
+262 INFSIR

-305 KLKSIINTYLKNN
+305 KLKLIINTYLKNN

-333 KSNIN
+333 KDNIN
-338 LLFKLVNNIFDFDN
+338 LLFKLVNNIFNFDN

-389 PKIDRSVILNVVGKC
+389 PKIDENVMKDVVGRC
-404 IGNIIKLYNID
+404 IKNLMKLYEINFN
-415 VKEKDIKEIA
+415 EKDNEKTIELLAQKIK
-425 ELISMEITDLRDLK
+425 DLRELK

-444 VISFNYASN
+444 VISFN
-453 KRLNLHDTL
+453 KLLNNNLNIQDTM
-462 LLELIKSKNIELYEE
+462 LLELIKSQNVELYEE
-477 IWKNGIYFVSED
+477 IWRNRKYFISED
-489 VNIYNKVNN
+489 TTIFGKFYNYD
-498 TDIKAFNKEAKEY
+498 TREFNKKAKDY
-511 FDKLFKNENNRR
+511 FDKLFILQTNKEY
-523 FGKTLA
+523 KEILA
-529 SLFPY
+529 FMFPY
-534 VKNYLNENVVKP
+534 VENYLNDREVRTENTQYFYGK
-546 EYDPY
+546 EDYQT
-551 PVSKSEYHENLKS
+551 NLKN
-564 EKICN
+564 KRIFN
-569 ARYFD
+569 ARYFE
-574 LYFTQCSNEFTNINK
+574 LYFSQCNNEFTIINK
-589 NIELFVRSINSENK
+589 IIEEFIKTINNEKDIEIINNAFGEVINI
-603 IELIENE
+603 
-610 FEGIVN
+610 
-616 LYTNWIQKYTFETL
+616 YTNWVQKFTFETL
-630 QLYLDDIR
+630 QLHLNEVKP
-638 SKYLLLKIID
+638 KYLLLKIIN
-648 KHFKEY
+648 KHLKQY
-654 DNTTLFF
+654 DDTVIFF
-661 GISALQ
+661 GLSAL
-667 RMYVIMADLIFE
+667 RRIHIIMAELITE
-679 ISIGEFDEY
+679 ISREEFDEFT
-688 LKSIE
+688 KKIE
-693 NDYSKINILQEIE
+693 KDYSKMWTIKEIIYWIANGKNSFKEENKYRKDRLNSILTT
-706 SKMQNVKKIFP
+706 MA
-717 KDDTRSE
+717 
-724 YKKEKLNEYVNEMTE
+724 E

-751 KYYFYNNI
+751 NFYFNNNLI
-759 WGIYKVT
+759 EILRIT
-766 KDNMEKRKTYIKNIL
+766 KERIEERKKYIKTIL
-781 NKENIFRFLND
+781 NQENIFRFLD
-792 LLSMSLSTIRIW
+792 ELLGKSISNLRIW

-815 FKYRRNR
+815 FKYRRN

>member
-1 MKKIINEKFYTK
+1 MKKIINEKFNTK

-33 ITIVIWLID
+33 ITIGIWLID

-57 FIGIIILLLALIKI
+57 FIGIIILILAVIKI
-71 LDFKPWNLYKLTTVN
+71 LGFKPWNLYKLTTVN

-138 NKIEKIE
+138 NKIEKNE

-203 VLSLQGE
+203 VLLLQGE

-262 INFSII
+262 INFSIR

-333 KSNIN
+333 KDNIN
-338 LLFKLVNNIFDFDN
+338 LLFKLVNNIFNFDN

-389 PKIDRSVILNVVGKC
+389 PKIDENVMKDVVGRC
-404 IGNIIKLYNID
+404 IKNLMKLYEINFN
-415 VKEKDIKEIA
+415 EKDNEKTIELLARKIK
-425 ELISMEITDLRDLK
+425 DLRELK

-444 VISFNYASN
+444 VISFN
-453 KRLNLHDTL
+453 KLLNNNLNIQDTM
-462 LLELIKSKNIELYEE
+462 LLELIKSQNIELYEE
-477 IWKNGIYFVSED
+477 IWRNRKYFISEYTTIFGKSYTYD
-489 VNIYNKVNN
+489 
-498 TDIKAFNKEAKEY
+498 TREFNKNAKDY
-511 FDKLFKNENNRR
+511 FDKLFILQTNKEY
-523 FGKTLA
+523 KEILA
-529 SLFPY
+529 FMFPD
-534 VKNYLNENVVKP
+534 VENYLNDREVRTENTQYFYGK
-546 EYDPY
+546 EDYQT
-551 PVSKSEYHENLKS
+551 NLKN
-564 EKICN
+564 KRIFN
-569 ARYFD
+569 ARYFE
-574 LYFTQCSNEFTNINK
+574 LYFSQCNNEFTIINK
-589 NIELFVRSINSENK
+589 IIEEFIKTINNEK
-603 IELIENE
+603 DIEIINNAFGEV
-610 FEGIVN
+610 IN
-616 LYTNWIQKYTFETL
+616 LYTNWVQKFTFETL
-630 QLYLDDIR
+630 QLYLNEVKP
-638 SKYLLLKIID
+638 KYLLLKIIN
-648 KHFKEY
+648 KHLKEY
-654 DNTTLFF
+654 DDTVIFF
-661 GISALQ
+661 GLSAL
-667 RMYVIMADLIFE
+667 RRIHIIMAELITV
-679 ISIGEFDEY
+679 ISREEFDEFT
-688 LKSIE
+688 KKIE
-693 NDYSKINILQEIE
+693 EDYSKMWTIKEIIYWIE
-706 SKMQNVKKIFP
+706 NGKNGFKEENKYR
-717 KDDTRSE
+717 KDR
-724 YKKEKLNEYVNEMTE
+724 LNSMLTTMAE

-751 KYYFYNNI
+751 DFYFNNNLI
-759 WGIYKVT
+759 EILRIT
-766 KDNMEKRKTYIKNIL
+766 KERIEERKKYIKTIL
-781 NKENIFRFLND
+781 NQENIFRFLD
-792 LLSMSLSTIRIW
+792 ELLGKSISNLRIW

>member
-1 MKKIINEKFYTK
+1 MKKIINEKFNTK

-57 FIGIIILLLALIKI
+57 FIGIIILILAVIKI
-71 LDFKPWNLYKLTTVN
+71 LGFKPWNLYKLTTVN

-91 LVSSIIA
+91 FVSSIIA

-125 LLLILELIRIRKI
+125 SLLILELIRIRKI
-138 NKIEKIE
+138 NKIEKNE

-190 YEVVTKCYNGEKF
+190 YEVVNKCYNGEKF

-262 INFSII
+262 INFSIR

-305 KLKSIINTYLKNN
+305 KLKLIINTYLKNN

-333 KSNIN
+333 KDNIN
-338 LLFKLVNNIFDFDN
+338 LLFKLVNNIFNFDN

-389 PKIDRSVILNVVGKC
+389 PKIDENVMKDVVGRC
-404 IGNIIKLYNID
+404 IKNLMKLYEINFN
-415 VKEKDIKEIA
+415 EKDNEKTIELLAQKIK
-425 ELISMEITDLRDLK
+425 DLRELK

-444 VISFNYASN
+444 VISFN
-453 KRLNLHDTL
+453 KLLNNNLNIQDTM
-462 LLELIKSKNIELYEE
+462 LLELIKSQNVELYEE
-477 IWKNGIYFVSED
+477 IWRNRKYFISED
-489 VNIYNKVNN
+489 TTIFGKSYNYD
-498 TDIKAFNKEAKEY
+498 TREFNKKAKDY
-511 FDKLFKNENNRR
+511 FDKLFILQTNKEY
-523 FGKTLA
+523 KEILA
-529 SLFPY
+529 FMFPY
-534 VKNYLNENVVKP
+534 VENYLNDREVRTENTQYFYGN
-546 EYDPY
+546 EDYQT
-551 PVSKSEYHENLKS
+551 NLKN
-564 EKICN
+564 KRIFN
-569 ARYFD
+569 ARYFE
-574 LYFTQCSNEFTNINK
+574 LYFSQCNNEFTIINK
-589 NIELFVRSINSENK
+589 IIEEFIKTIN
-603 IELIENE
+603 NE
-610 FEGIVN
+610 KDIGIINNAFSDVIN
-616 LYTNWIQKYTFETL
+616 LYTNWGQKFTFETL
-630 QLYLDDIR
+630 QLYLNEVKP
-638 SKYLLLKIID
+638 KYLLLKIIN
-648 KHFKEY
+648 KHLKEY
-654 DNTTLFF
+654 DDTVIFF
-661 GISALQ
+661 GLSAL
-667 RMYVIMADLIFE
+667 RRIHIIMAELITV
-679 ISIGEFDEY
+679 ISREEFDEFT
-688 LKSIE
+688 KKIE
-693 NDYSKINILQEIE
+693 KDYSKMWNIKEIIYWIE
-706 SKMQNVKKIFP
+706 NGKNNFKEENKYR
-717 KDDTRSE
+717 KDR
-724 YKKEKLNEYVNEMTE
+724 LNSILTTMAE

-751 KYYFYNNI
+751 NFYFNNNLI
-759 WGIYKVT
+759 EILRIT
-766 KDNMEKRKTYIKNIL
+766 KERIEERKKYIKTIL
-781 NKENIFRFLND
+781 NQENIFRFLD
-792 LLSMSLSTIRIW
+792 ELLGKSISNLRIW

>member
-1 MKKIINEKFYTK
+1 MKKIINEKFNTK

-33 ITIVIWLID
+33 ITIGIWLID

-57 FIGIIILLLALIKI
+57 FIGIIILILAVIKI

-125 LLLILELIRIRKI
+125 LLLILELIRIMKI
-138 NKIEKIE
+138 NKIEKNE

-262 INFSII
+262 INFSIR

-333 KSNIN
+333 KDNIN
-338 LLFKLVNNIFDFDN
+338 LLFKLVNNIFNFDN

-371 FNSNYK
+371 LNSNYK

-389 PKIDRSVILNVVGKC
+389 PKIDENVMKDVVGRC
-404 IGNIIKLYNID
+404 IKNLMKLYEINFN
-415 VKEKDIKEIA
+415 EKDNEKTIELLAQKIK
-425 ELISMEITDLRDLK
+425 DLRELK

-444 VISFNYASN
+444 VISFN
-453 KRLNLHDTL
+453 KLLNNNLNIQDTM
-462 LLELIKSKNIELYEE
+462 LLELIKSQNIELYEE
-477 IWKNGIYFVSED
+477 IWKNRKYFISED
-489 VNIYNKVNN
+489 TTIFGKSYNYD
-498 TDIKAFNKEAKEY
+498 TREFNKKAKDY
-511 FDKLFKNENNRR
+511 FDKLFILQTNKEYKEILS
-523 FGKTLA
+523 FM
-529 SLFPY
+529 FPY
-534 VKNYLNENVVKP
+534 VGNYFNDRKVRTENAQYFNGK
-546 EYDPY
+546 EDYQT
-551 PVSKSEYHENLKS
+551 NLKN
-564 EKICN
+564 KRIFN
-569 ARYFD
+569 ARYFE
-574 LYFTQCSNEFTNINK
+574 LYFSQCNNEFTIINK
-589 NIELFVRSINSENK
+589 IIEEFIKTINNEK
-603 IELIENE
+603 DIEIINNAFGEV
-610 FEGIVN
+610 IN
-616 LYTNWIQKYTFETL
+616 LYTNWVQKFTFETL
-630 QLYLDDIR
+630 QLYLNEVKT
-638 SKYLLLKIID
+638 KYLLLKIIN
-648 KHFKEY
+648 KHLKEY
-654 DNTTLFF
+654 DDTVIFF
-661 GISALQ
+661 GLSALG
-667 RMYVIMADLIFE
+667 RIHIIMAELITV
-679 ISIGEFDEY
+679 ISREEFDEFT
-688 LKSIE
+688 KKIE
-693 NDYSKINILQEIE
+693 KDYSKMWTIKEIIYWIE
-706 SKMQNVKKIFP
+706 NGKNGFKEENKYR
-717 KDDTRSE
+717 KDR
-724 YKKEKLNEYVNEMTE
+724 LNSMLTTMAE

-751 KYYFYNNI
+751 DFYFNNNLI
-759 WGIYKVT
+759 EILRIT
-766 KDNMEKRKTYIKNIL
+766 KERIEERKKYIKTIL
-781 NKENIFRFLND
+781 NQENIFRFLD
-792 LLSMSLSTIRIW
+792 ELLGKSISNLRIW

>member
-1 MKKIINEKFYTK
+1 MKKIINEKFNTK

-57 FIGIIILLLALIKI
+57 FIGIIILILAVIKI
-71 LDFKPWNLYKLTTVN
+71 LGFKPWNLYKLTTVN

-91 LVSSIIA
+91 FVSSIIA

-138 NKIEKIE
+138 NKIERNE

-262 INFSII
+262 INFSIR

-305 KLKSIINTYLKNN
+305 KLKLIINTYLKNN

-333 KSNIN
+333 KDNIN
-338 LLFKLVNNIFDFDN
+338 LLFKLVNNIFNFDN

-365 EIFKND
+365 EIFNND

-389 PKIDRSVILNVVGKC
+389 PKIDENVMKDVVGRC
-404 IGNIIKLYNID
+404 IKNLMKLYEINFN
-415 VKEKDIKEIA
+415 EKDNEKTIELLAQKIK
-425 ELISMEITDLRDLK
+425 DLRELK

-444 VISFNYASN
+444 VISFN
-453 KRLNLHDTL
+453 KLLNNNLNIQDTM
-462 LLELIKSKNIELYEE
+462 LLELIKSQNVELYEE
-477 IWKNGIYFVSED
+477 IWRNRKYFISED
-489 VNIYNKVNN
+489 TTIFGKSYNYD
-498 TDIKAFNKEAKEY
+498 TREFNKKAKDY
-511 FDKLFKNENNRR
+511 FDKLFILQTNKEY
-523 FGKTLA
+523 KEILA
-529 SLFPY
+529 FMFPY
-534 VKNYLNENVVKP
+534 VENYLNDREVRTENTQYFYGK
-546 EYDPY
+546 EDYQT
-551 PVSKSEYHENLKS
+551 NLKN
-564 EKICN
+564 KRIFN
-569 ARYFD
+569 ARYFE
-574 LYFTQCSNEFTNINK
+574 LYFSQCNNEFTIINK
-589 NIELFVRSINSENK
+589 IIEEFIKTINNEK
-603 IELIENE
+603 DIEIINNAFGEV
-610 FEGIVN
+610 IN
-616 LYTNWIQKYTFETL
+616 LYTNWGQKFTFETL
-630 QLYLDDIR
+630 QLYLNEVKP
-638 SKYLLLKIID
+638 KYLLLKIIN
-648 KHFKEY
+648 KHLKEY
-654 DNTTLFF
+654 DDTVIFF
-661 GISALQ
+661 GLSAL
-667 RMYVIMADLIFE
+667 RRIHIIMAELITV
-679 ISIGEFDEY
+679 ISREEFDEFT
-688 LKSIE
+688 KKIE
-693 NDYSKINILQEIE
+693 KDYSKMWNIKEIIYWIE
-706 SKMQNVKKIFP
+706 NGKNNFKEENKYR
-717 KDDTRSE
+717 KDR
-724 YKKEKLNEYVNEMTE
+724 LNSILTTMAE

-751 KYYFYNNI
+751 NFYFNNNLI
-759 WGIYKVT
+759 EILRIT
-766 KDNMEKRKTYIKNIL
+766 KERIEERKKYIKTIL
-781 NKENIFRFLND
+781 NQENIFRFLD
-792 LLSMSLSTIRIW
+792 ELLGKSISNLRIW

>member
-1 MKKIINEKFYTK
+1 MKKIINEKFNTK

-33 ITIVIWLID
+33 ITIGIWLID

-57 FIGIIILLLALIKI
+57 FIGIIILILAVIKI
-71 LDFKPWNLYKLTTVN
+71 LGFKPWNLYKLTTVN

-91 LVSSIIA
+91 FVSSIIA

-115 KTITIICLSF
+115 KTIIIICLSF

-138 NKIEKIE
+138 NKIEKNE

-228 DSNIIIIDDF
+228 DANIIIIDDF

-262 INFSII
+262 INFSIR

-305 KLKSIINTYLKNN
+305 KLKLIINTYLKNN

-333 KSNIN
+333 KDNIN
-338 LLFKLVNNIFDFDN
+338 LLFKLVNNIFNFDN

-365 EIFKND
+365 EIFNND

-389 PKIDRSVILNVVGKC
+389 PKIDENVMKDVVGRC
-404 IGNIIKLYNID
+404 IKNLMKLYEINFN
-415 VKEKDIKEIA
+415 EKDNEKTIELLAQKIK
-425 ELISMEITDLRDLK
+425 DLRELK

-444 VISFNYASN
+444 VISFN
-453 KRLNLHDTL
+453 KLLNNNLNIQDTM
-462 LLELIKSKNIELYEE
+462 LLELIKSQNVELYEE
-477 IWKNGIYFVSED
+477 IWRNRKYFISED
-489 VNIYNKVNN
+489 TTIFGKSYNYD
-498 TDIKAFNKEAKEY
+498 TREFNKKAKDY
-511 FDKLFKNENNRR
+511 FDKLFILQTNKEY
-523 FGKTLA
+523 KEILA
-529 SLFPY
+529 FMFPY
-534 VKNYLNENVVKP
+534 VENYLNDREVRTENTQYFYGK
-546 EYDPY
+546 EDYQT
-551 PVSKSEYHENLKS
+551 NLKN
-564 EKICN
+564 KRIFN
-569 ARYFD
+569 ARYFE
-574 LYFTQCSNEFTNINK
+574 LYFSQCNNEFTIINK
-589 NIELFVRSINSENK
+589 IIEEFIKTINNEKDIEIINNAFSEV
-603 IELIENE
+603 I
-610 FEGIVN
+610 N
-616 LYTNWIQKYTFETL
+616 LYTNWGQKFTFETL
-630 QLYLDDIR
+630 QLYLNEVKP
-638 SKYLLLKIID
+638 KYLLLKIIN
-648 KHFKEY
+648 KHLKEY
-654 DNTTLFF
+654 DDTVIFF
-661 GISALQ
+661 GLSAL
-667 RMYVIMADLIFE
+667 RRIHIIMAELITV
-679 ISIGEFDEY
+679 ISRAEFDEFT
-688 LKSIE
+688 KKIE
-693 NDYSKINILQEIE
+693 KDYSKMWNIKEIIYWIE
-706 SKMQNVKKIFP
+706 NEKNNFKEENKYR
-717 KDDTRSE
+717 KDR
-724 YKKEKLNEYVNEMTE
+724 LNSILTTMAE

-751 KYYFYNNI
+751 NFYFNNNLI
-759 WGIYKVT
+759 EILRIT
-766 KDNMEKRKTYIKNIL
+766 KERIEERKKYIKTIL
-781 NKENIFRFLND
+781 NQENIFRFLD
-792 LLSMSLSTIRIW
+792 ELLGKSISNLRIW

>member
-1 MKKIINEKFYTK
+1 MKKIINEKFNTK

-33 ITIVIWLID
+33 ITIGIWLID

-125 LLLILELIRIRKI
+125 LLLILELIRIMKI
-138 NKIEKIE
+138 NKIEKNE

-262 INFSII
+262 INFSIR

-333 KSNIN
+333 KDNIN
-338 LLFKLVNNIFDFDN
+338 LLFKLVNNIFNFDN

-389 PKIDRSVILNVVGKC
+389 PKIDENVMKDVVGRC
-404 IGNIIKLYNID
+404 IKNLMKLYEINFN
-415 VKEKDIKEIA
+415 EKDNEKTIELLAQKIK
-425 ELISMEITDLRDLK
+425 DLRELK

-444 VISFNYASN
+444 VISFN
-453 KRLNLHDTL
+453 KLLNNNLNIQDTM
-462 LLELIKSKNIELYEE
+462 LLELIKSQNIELYEE
-477 IWKNGIYFVSED
+477 IWRNRKYFISED
-489 VNIYNKVNN
+489 TTIFGKSYNYD
-498 TDIKAFNKEAKEY
+498 TREFNKKAKNY
-511 FDKLFKNENNRR
+511 FDKLFILQTNKEY
-523 FGKTLA
+523 KEILA
-529 SLFPY
+529 FMFPY
-534 VKNYLNENVVKP
+534 VENYLNDREVRTENTQYFYGK
-546 EYDPY
+546 EDYQT
-551 PVSKSEYHENLKS
+551 NLKN
-564 EKICN
+564 KRIFN
-569 ARYFD
+569 ARYFE
-574 LYFTQCSNEFTNINK
+574 LYFSQCNNEFTIINK
-589 NIELFVRSINSENK
+589 IIEEFIKTINNEKDIEIINNAFGEVINI
-603 IELIENE
+603 
-610 FEGIVN
+610 
-616 LYTNWIQKYTFETL
+616 YTNWVQKFTFETL
-630 QLYLDDIR
+630 QLHLNEVKP
-638 SKYLLLKIID
+638 KYLLLKIIN
-648 KHFKEY
+648 KHLKQY
-654 DNTTLFF
+654 DDTVIFF
-661 GISALQ
+661 GLSAL
-667 RMYVIMADLIFE
+667 RRIHIIMAELITE
-679 ISIGEFDEY
+679 ISREEFDEFT
-688 LKSIE
+688 KKIE
-693 NDYSKINILQEIE
+693 KDYSKMWTIKEIIYWIE
-706 SKMQNVKKIFP
+706 NGKNGFKEENKYR
-717 KDDTRSE
+717 KDR
-724 YKKEKLNEYVNEMTE
+724 LNSMLTTMAE

-751 KYYFYNNI
+751 DFYFNNNLI
-759 WGIYKVT
+759 EILRIT
-766 KDNMEKRKTYIKNIL
+766 KERIEERKKYIKTIL
-781 NKENIFRFLND
+781 NQENIFRFLD
-792 LLSMSLSTIRIW
+792 ELLGKSISNLRIW